1 MLQLPTPITAAKF
14 PLQSAMEHD
23 PLGAAIAYYASC
35 LEQHPKALAAVERL
49 LGMSLEQARAASV
62 GYSDRSLGNQL
73 PSRRVVA
80 GVRIRDHL
88 EELGLYKRNG
98 RETLRGCLTFPIRD
112 DAGRYTGI
120 RAVRLDASIEERDG
134 FVLEF
139 PRNAGDDAEHRDG
152 QCHGNHAREAS
163 DAASAVEGLDP
174 VIGDVAQATSSTAT
188 NAEATVAEATV
199 ANAPDYEVHLAP
211 DHVRITRGDRD
222 YKIRGLDKNMSSL
235 TLRVTIQAARRDLLH
250 LDSIDLMRSAARA
263 AFIQAAALELHC
275 QEETIKKDLG
285 LVLLQLD
292 DLRNRQIDAAKATR
306 APAPELTPEESREA
320 LGLLR
325 DPNLIGRIVEDLE
338 QCGMVGEAFNKL
350 AAYLAIVSRKLAR
363 PLAIL
368 VQSSSSA
375 GKSTLMDTVLA
386 MAPPEEV
393 IQLSNLTSQALY
405 YLPPD
410 ALRHKTLAICED
422 QGLAEAAYA
431 LKLLQSDG
439 RLTHAT
445 VAKGADGRTVTQFH
459 CVDGPVQL
467 FLTSTSQAI
476 DEELLNRCLG
486 LAVDE
491 SREQTRAIQ
500 QRQRLLLSRSGLE
513 NQRRI
518 SGIQALHRNAQRLI
532 RPLVV
537 TNDLDTTL
545 PFPCERTR
553 HRRDHAKYL
562 SLIQAIALLHQHQRN
577 LHIDDSGTE
586 SIAVEPSDI
595 ALANRLMDKLLKQSN
610 DELPPQSQRCL
621 ESLQGFVQSHCQRDR
636 LTPPEFR
643 FTRRSFR
650 EESGWTDNQLRV
662 HFQRLIDLELLRVH
676 RGRQGCT
683 YVYELVT

>member
-1 MLQLPTPITAAKF
+1 
-14 PLQSAMEHD
+14 MEHD
-23 PLGAAIAYYASC
+23 PLGTVIAYYASC

-49 LGMSLEQARAASV
+49 LGMSHEQARAASV
-62 GYSDRSLGNQL
+62 GFSDRSLGNQL
-73 PSRRVVA
+73 PSRRIVA
-80 GVRIRDHL
+80 GVRIRTQL
-88 EELGLYKRNG
+88 EELGLYKGNG
-98 RETLRGCLTFPIRD
+98 RETLRGCLTIPIRD
-112 DAGRYTGI
+112 HAGRCTHI
-120 RAVRLDASIEERDG
+120 RAVRIDADSQESDAL
-134 FVLEF
+134 VLEF
-139 PRNAGDDAEHRDG
+139 PRSAEP
-152 QCHGNHAREAS
+152 GNENHEIRSS
-163 DAASAVEGLDP
+163 DAASAVAS
-174 VIGDVAQATSSTAT
+174 DVAQAAAVDAT
-188 NAEATVAEATV
+188 LAQATVASTV
-199 ANAPDYEVHLAP
+199 PAPDYELHLAP
-211 DHVRITRGDRD
+211 DHVLVRRGDRD

-235 TLRVTIQAARRDLLH
+235 TLRVNIQAARRDMLH

-263 AFIQAAALELHC
+263 AFIKATALELHC

-285 LVLLQLD
+285 LVLLHLD
-292 DLRNRQIDAAKATR
+292 DLRNRQIEAAKATR
-306 APAPELTPEESREA
+306 APLPQMPPDEA
-320 LGLLR
+320 RDALDLLR
-325 DPNLIGRIVEDLE
+325 DPNLIGRIVRDLE
-338 QCGMVGEAFNKL
+338 HCGMVGEAFNKL
-350 AAYLAIVSRKLAR
+350 AAYLAIVSRKLAS

-375 GKSTLMDTVLA
+375 GKSTLMDTILA
-386 MAPPEEV
+386 MAPPEDV

-445 VAKGADGRTVTQFH
+445 VAKAVDGRAVTQFH
-459 CVDGPVQL
+459 CVEGPVQL
-467 FLTSTSQAI
+467 FLTSTSQTI
-476 DEELLNRCLG
+476 DEELLNRCLV

-491 SREQTRAIQ
+491 SREQTHAIQ
-500 QRQRLLLSRSGLE
+500 QLQRLLQSRSGLE
-513 NQRRI
+513 KRREA
-518 SGIQALHRNAQRLI
+518 SGLQALHRNAQRLL

-537 TNDLDTTL
+537 TNDLDATL

-562 SLIQAIALLHQHQRN
+562 SLIQAIALLHQHQRT
-577 LHIDDSGTE
+577 LHVDESGTE

-595 ALANRLMDKLLKQSN
+595 ALANRLIDKLLKQSN
-610 DELPPQSQRCL
+610 NELPPQSQRCL

-650 EESGWTDNQLRV
+650 EQSGWTDNQLRV
-662 HFQRLIDLELLRVH
+662 HFQRLIDLEFLRVH

-683 YVYELVT
+683 YLYELVI

>member
-1 MLQLPTPITAAKF
+1 
-14 PLQSAMEHD
+14 MEHD
-23 PLGAAIAYYASC
+23 PLGTVIAYYASC

-49 LGMSLEQARAASV
+49 LGMSHEQARAASV
-62 GYSDRSLGNQL
+62 GFSDRSLGNQL
-73 PSRRVVA
+73 PSRRIVA
-80 GVRIRDHL
+80 GVRIRTQL
-88 EELGLYKRNG
+88 EELGLYKGNG
-98 RETLRGCLTFPIRD
+98 RETLRGCLTIPIRD
-112 DAGRYTGI
+112 HAGRCTGI
-120 RAVRLDASIEERDG
+120 RAVRIDADSQESDAL
-134 FVLEF
+134 VLEF
-139 PRNAGDDAEHRDG
+139 PRSAEP
-152 QCHGNHAREAS
+152 GNENHEIRSS
-163 DAASAVEGLDP
+163 DAASAVAS
-174 VIGDVAQATSSTAT
+174 DVPQATAVDATLAQASVAST
-188 NAEATVAEATV
+188 VP
-199 ANAPDYEVHLAP
+199 APDYELHLAP
-211 DHVRITRGDRD
+211 DHVLVRRGDRD

-235 TLRVTIQAARRDLLH
+235 TLRVNIQAARRDMLH

-263 AFIQAAALELHC
+263 AFIKATALELHC

-285 LVLLQLD
+285 LVLLHLD
-292 DLRNRQIDAAKATR
+292 DLRNRQIEAAKATR
-306 APAPELTPEESREA
+306 APLPQMPPDEA
-320 LGLLR
+320 RDALDLLR
-325 DPNLIGRIVEDLE
+325 DPNLIGRIVRDLE
-338 QCGMVGEAFNKL
+338 HCGMVGEAFNKL
-350 AAYLAIVSRKLAR
+350 AAYLAIVSRKLAN

-375 GKSTLMDTVLA
+375 GKSTLMDTILA
-386 MAPPEEV
+386 MAPPEDV

-445 VAKGADGRTVTQFH
+445 VAKAVDGRAVTQFH
-459 CVDGPVQL
+459 CVEGPVQL
-467 FLTSTSQAI
+467 FLTSTSQTI
-476 DEELLNRCLG
+476 DEELLNRCLV

-491 SREQTRAIQ
+491 SREQTHAIQ
-500 QRQRLLLSRSGLE
+500 QLQRLLQSRSGLE
-513 NQRRI
+513 KRRAA
-518 SGIQALHRNAQRLI
+518 SGLQALHRNAQRLL

-537 TNDLDTTL
+537 TNDLDATL

-562 SLIQAIALLHQHQRN
+562 SLIQAIALLHQHQRT
-577 LHIDDSGTE
+577 LHVDESGTE

-595 ALANRLMDKLLKQSN
+595 ALANRLIDKLLKQSN
-610 DELPPQSQRCL
+610 NELPPQSQRCL

-650 EESGWTDNQLRV
+650 EQSGWTDNQLRV
-662 HFQRLIDLELLRVH
+662 HFQRLIDLEFLRVH

-683 YVYELVT
+683 YLYELVI

>member
-1 MLQLPTPITAAKF
+1 
-14 PLQSAMEHD
+14 MEHD
-23 PLGAAIAYYASC
+23 PLGTVIAYYASC

-49 LGMSLEQARAASV
+49 LGMSHEQARAASV
-62 GYSDRSLGNQL
+62 GFSDRSLGNQL
-73 PSRRVVA
+73 PSRRIVA
-80 GVRIRDHL
+80 GVRIRTQL
-88 EELGLYKRNG
+88 EELGLYKGNG
-98 RETLRGCLTFPIRD
+98 RETLRGCLTIPIRD
-112 DAGRYTGI
+112 HAGRCTHI
-120 RAVRLDASIEERDG
+120 RAVRIDADSQESDAL
-134 FVLEF
+134 VLEF
-139 PRNAGDDAEHRDG
+139 PRSAEP
-152 QCHGNHAREAS
+152 GNENHEIRSS
-163 DAASAVEGLDP
+163 DAANAVAS
-174 VIGDVAQATSSTAT
+174 DVPQATAVDATLAQASVAST
-188 NAEATVAEATV
+188 VP
-199 ANAPDYEVHLAP
+199 APDYELHLAP
-211 DHVRITRGDRD
+211 DHVLVRRGDRD

-235 TLRVTIQAARRDLLH
+235 TLRVNIQAARRDMLH

-263 AFIQAAALELHC
+263 AFIKATALELHC

-285 LVLLQLD
+285 LVLLHLD
-292 DLRNRQIDAAKATR
+292 DLRNRQIEAAKATR
-306 APAPELTPEESREA
+306 APLPQMPPDEA
-320 LGLLR
+320 RDALDLLR
-325 DPNLIGRIVEDLE
+325 DPNLIGRIVRDLE
-338 QCGMVGEAFNKL
+338 HCGMVGEAFNKL
-350 AAYLAIVSRKLAR
+350 AAYLAIVSRKLAS

-375 GKSTLMDTVLA
+375 GKSTLMDTILA
-386 MAPPEEV
+386 MAPPEDV

-445 VAKGADGRTVTQFH
+445 VAKAVDGRAVTQFH
-459 CVDGPVQL
+459 CVEGPVQL
-467 FLTSTSQAI
+467 FLTSTSQTI
-476 DEELLNRCLG
+476 DEELLNRCLV

-491 SREQTRAIQ
+491 SREQTHAIQ
-500 QRQRLLLSRSGLE
+500 QLQRLLQSRSGLE
-513 NQRRI
+513 KRREA
-518 SGIQALHRNAQRLI
+518 SGLQALHRNAQRLL

-537 TNDLDTTL
+537 TNDLDATL

-562 SLIQAIALLHQHQRN
+562 SLIQAIALLHQHQRT
-577 LHIDDSGTE
+577 LHVDESGTE

-595 ALANRLMDKLLKQSN
+595 ALANRLIDKLLKQSN
-610 DELPPQSQRCL
+610 NELPPQSQRCL

-650 EESGWTDNQLRV
+650 EQSGWTDNQLRV
-662 HFQRLIDLELLRVH
+662 HFQRLIDLEFLRVH

-683 YVYELVT
+683 YLYELVI

>member
-1 MLQLPTPITAAKF
+1 
-14 PLQSAMEHD
+14 MEHD
-23 PLGAAIAYYASC
+23 PLGTVIAYYASC

-49 LGMSLEQARAASV
+49 LGMSHEQARAASV
-62 GYSDRSLGNQL
+62 GFSDRSLGNQL
-73 PSRRVVA
+73 PSRRIVA
-80 GVRIRDHL
+80 GVRIRTQL
-88 EELGLYKRNG
+88 EELGLYKGNG
-98 RETLRGCLTFPIRD
+98 RETLRGCLTIPIRD
-112 DAGRYTGI
+112 HAGRCTGI
-120 RAVRLDASIEERDG
+120 RAVRIDADSQESDAL
-134 FVLEF
+134 VLEF
-139 PRNAGDDAEHRDG
+139 PRSAEP
-152 QCHGNHAREAS
+152 GNENHEIRSS
-163 DAASAVEGLDP
+163 DAANAVAS
-174 VIGDVAQATSSTAT
+174 DVAQAAAVDAT
-188 NAEATVAEATV
+188 LAQATVASTV
-199 ANAPDYEVHLAP
+199 PAPDYELHLAP
-211 DHVRITRGDRD
+211 DHVLVRRGDRD

-235 TLRVTIQAARRDLLH
+235 TLRVNIQAARRDMLH

-263 AFIQAAALELHC
+263 AFIKATALELHC

-285 LVLLQLD
+285 LVLLHLD
-292 DLRNRQIDAAKATR
+292 DLRNRQIEAAKATR
-306 APAPELTPEESREA
+306 APLPQMPPDEA
-320 LGLLR
+320 RDALDLLR
-325 DPNLIGRIVEDLE
+325 DPNLIGRIVRDLE
-338 QCGMVGEAFNKL
+338 HCGMVGEAFNKL
-350 AAYLAIVSRKLAR
+350 AAYLAIVSRKLAS

-375 GKSTLMDTVLA
+375 GKSTLMDTILA
-386 MAPPEEV
+386 MAPPEDV

-445 VAKGADGRTVTQFH
+445 VAKAVDGRAVTQFH
-459 CVDGPVQL
+459 CVEGPGQL
-467 FLTSTSQAI
+467 FLTSTSQTI
-476 DEELLNRCLG
+476 DEELLNRCLV

-491 SREQTRAIQ
+491 SREQTHAIQ
-500 QRQRLLLSRSGLE
+500 QLQRLLQSRSGLE
-513 NQRRI
+513 KRREA
-518 SGIQALHRNAQRLI
+518 SGLQALHRNAQRLL

-537 TNDLDTTL
+537 TNDLDATL

-562 SLIQAIALLHQHQRN
+562 SLIQAIALLHQHQRT
-577 LHIDDSGTE
+577 LHVDESGTE

-595 ALANRLMDKLLKQSN
+595 ALANRLIDKLLKQSN
-610 DELPPQSQRCL
+610 NELPPQSQRCL

-650 EESGWTDNQLRV
+650 EQSGWTDNQLRV
-662 HFQRLIDLELLRVH
+662 HFQRLIDLEFLRVH

-683 YVYELVT
+683 YLYELVI

>member
-1 MLQLPTPITAAKF
+1 
-14 PLQSAMEHD
+14 MEHD
-23 PLGAAIAYYASC
+23 PLGTVIAYYASC

-49 LGMSLEQARAASV
+49 LGMSHEQARAASV
-62 GYSDRSLGNQL
+62 GFSDRSLGNQL
-73 PSRRVVA
+73 PSRRIVA
-80 GVRIRDHL
+80 GVRIRTQL
-88 EELGLYKRNG
+88 EELGLYKGNG
-98 RETLRGCLTFPIRD
+98 RETLRGCLTIPIRD
-112 DAGRYTGI
+112 HAGRCTGI
-120 RAVRLDASIEERDG
+120 RAVRIDADSQESDAL
-134 FVLEF
+134 VLEF
-139 PRNAGDDAEHRDG
+139 PRSAEP
-152 QCHGNHAREAS
+152 GNENHEIRSS
-163 DAASAVEGLDP
+163 DAANAVAS
-174 VIGDVAQATSSTAT
+174 DVAQAAAVDAT
-188 NAEATVAEATV
+188 LAQATVASTV
-199 ANAPDYEVHLAP
+199 PAPDYELHLAP
-211 DHVRITRGDRD
+211 DHVLVRRGDHD

-235 TLRVTIQAARRDLLH
+235 TLRVNIQAARRDMLH

-263 AFIQAAALELHC
+263 AFIKATALELHC

-285 LVLLQLD
+285 LVLLHLD
-292 DLRNRQIDAAKATR
+292 DLRNRQIEAAKATR
-306 APAPELTPEESREA
+306 APLPQMPPDEA
-320 LGLLR
+320 RDALDLLR
-325 DPNLIGRIVEDLE
+325 DPNLIGRIVRDLE
-338 QCGMVGEAFNKL
+338 HCGMVGEAFNKL
-350 AAYLAIVSRKLAR
+350 AAYLAIVSRKLAS

-375 GKSTLMDTVLA
+375 GKSTLMDTILA
-386 MAPPEEV
+386 MAPPEDV

-445 VAKGADGRTVTQFH
+445 VAKAVDGRAVTQFH
-459 CVDGPVQL
+459 CVEGPVQL
-467 FLTSTSQAI
+467 FLTSTSQTI
-476 DEELLNRCLG
+476 DEELLNRCLV

-491 SREQTRAIQ
+491 SREQTHAIQ
-500 QRQRLLLSRSGLE
+500 QLQRLLQSRSGLE
-513 NQRRI
+513 KRRAA
-518 SGIQALHRNAQRLI
+518 SGLQALHRNAQRLL

-537 TNDLDTTL
+537 TNDLDATL

-562 SLIQAIALLHQHQRN
+562 SLIQAIALLHQNQRT
-577 LHIDDSGTE
+577 LHVDESGTE

-595 ALANRLMDKLLKQSN
+595 ALANRLIDKLLKQSN
-610 DELPPQSQRCL
+610 NELPPQSQRCL

-650 EESGWTDNQLRV
+650 EQSGWTDNQLRV
-662 HFQRLIDLELLRVH
+662 HFQRLIDLEFLRVH

-683 YVYELVT
+683 YLYELVI

>member
-1 MLQLPTPITAAKF
+1 
-14 PLQSAMEHD
+14 MEHD
-23 PLGAAIAYYASC
+23 PLGTVIAYYASC

-49 LGMSLEQARAASV
+49 LGMSHEQARAASV
-62 GYSDRSLGNQL
+62 GFSDRSLGNQL
-73 PSRRVVA
+73 PSRRIVA
-80 GVRIRDHL
+80 GVRIRTQL
-88 EELGLYKRNG
+88 EELGLYKRHG
-98 RETLRGCLTFPIRD
+98 RETLRGCLTIPIRD
-112 DAGRYTGI
+112 HAGRCTGI
-120 RAVRLDASIEERDG
+120 RAVRIDADSTESDAL
-134 FVLEF
+134 VLEF
-139 PRNAGDDAEHRDG
+139 PRSAEP
-152 QCHGNHAREAS
+152 GNENHEIRSS
-163 DAASAVEGLDP
+163 DAANAVAS
-174 VIGDVAQATSSTAT
+174 DVPQATAVDATLAQASVAST
-188 NAEATVAEATV
+188 VPS
-199 ANAPDYEVHLAP
+199 PDYELHLAP
-211 DHVRITRGDRD
+211 DHVLVRRGDRD

-235 TLRVTIQAARRDLLH
+235 TLRVNIQAARRDMLH

-263 AFIQAAALELHC
+263 AFIKATALELHC

-285 LVLLQLD
+285 LVLLHLD
-292 DLRNRQIDAAKATR
+292 DLRNRQIEAAKATR
-306 APAPELTPEESREA
+306 APLPQMPPDEA
-320 LGLLR
+320 RDALDLLR
-325 DPNLIGRIVEDLE
+325 DPNLIGRIVRDLE
-338 QCGMVGEAFNKL
+338 HCGMVGEAFNKL
-350 AAYLAIVSRKLAR
+350 AAYLAIVSRKLAS

-375 GKSTLMDTVLA
+375 GKSTLMDTILA
-386 MAPPEEV
+386 MAPPEDV

-445 VAKGADGRTVTQFH
+445 VAKAVDGRAVTQFH
-459 CVDGPVQL
+459 CVEGPVQL
-467 FLTSTSQAI
+467 FLTSTSQTI
-476 DEELLNRCLG
+476 DEELLNRCLV

-491 SREQTRAIQ
+491 SREQTHAIQ
-500 QRQRLLLSRSGLE
+500 QLQRLLQSRSGLE
-513 NQRRI
+513 KRREA
-518 SGIQALHRNAQRLI
+518 SGLQALHRNAQRLL

-537 TNDLDTTL
+537 TNDLDATL

-562 SLIQAIALLHQHQRN
+562 SLIQAIALLHQHQRT
-577 LHIDDSGTE
+577 LHVDESGTE

-595 ALANRLMDKLLKQSN
+595 ALANRLIDKLLKQSN
-610 DELPPQSQRCL
+610 NELPPQSQRCL

-650 EESGWTDNQLRV
+650 EQSGWTDNQLRV
-662 HFQRLIDLELLRVH
+662 HFQRLIDLEFLRVH

-683 YVYELVT
+683 YLYELVI

>member
-1 MLQLPTPITAAKF
+1 
-14 PLQSAMEHD
+14 MEHD
-23 PLGAAIAYYASC
+23 PLGTVIAYYASC

-49 LGMSLEQARAASV
+49 LGMSHEQARAASV
-62 GYSDRSLGNQL
+62 GFSDRSLGNQL
-73 PSRRVVA
+73 PSRRIVA
-80 GVRIRDHL
+80 GVRIRTQL
-88 EELGLYKRNG
+88 EELGLYKGNG
-98 RETLRGCLTFPIRD
+98 RETLRGCLTIPIRD
-112 DAGRYTGI
+112 HAGRCTGI
-120 RAVRLDASIEERDG
+120 RAVRIDADSQESDAL
-134 FVLEF
+134 VLEF
-139 PRNAGDDAEHRDG
+139 PRSAEPSNE
-152 QCHGNHAREAS
+152 NHEIRSS
-163 DAASAVEGLDP
+163 DAASAVAS
-174 VIGDVAQATSSTAT
+174 DVAQATAVDATLAQASVAST
-188 NAEATVAEATV
+188 VP
-199 ANAPDYEVHLAP
+199 APDYELHLAP
-211 DHVRITRGDRD
+211 DHVLVRRGDRD

-235 TLRVTIQAARRDLLH
+235 TLRVNIQAARRDMLH

-263 AFIQAAALELHC
+263 AFIKATALELHC

-285 LVLLQLD
+285 LVLLHLD
-292 DLRNRQIDAAKATR
+292 DLRNRQIEAAKATR
-306 APAPELTPEESREA
+306 APLPQMPPDEA
-320 LGLLR
+320 RDALDLLR
-325 DPNLIGRIVEDLE
+325 DPNLIGRIVRDLE
-338 QCGMVGEAFNKL
+338 HCGMVGEAFNKL
-350 AAYLAIVSRKLAR
+350 AAYLAIVSRKLAS

-375 GKSTLMDTVLA
+375 GKSTLMDTILA
-386 MAPPEEV
+386 MAPPEDV

-445 VAKGADGRTVTQFH
+445 VAKAVDGRAVTQFH
-459 CVDGPVQL
+459 CVEGPVQL
-467 FLTSTSQAI
+467 FLTSTSQTI
-476 DEELLNRCLG
+476 DEELLNRCLV

-491 SREQTRAIQ
+491 SREQTHAIQ
-500 QRQRLLLSRSGLE
+500 QLQRLLQSRSGLE
-513 NQRRI
+513 KRREA
-518 SGIQALHRNAQRLI
+518 SGLQALHRNAQRLL

-537 TNDLDTTL
+537 TNDLDATL

-562 SLIQAIALLHQHQRN
+562 SLIQAIALLHQHQRT
-577 LHIDDSGTE
+577 LHVDESGTE

-595 ALANRLMDKLLKQSN
+595 ALANRLIDKLLKQSN
-610 DELPPQSQRCL
+610 NELPPQSQRCL

-650 EESGWTDNQLRV
+650 EQSGWTDNQLRV
-662 HFQRLIDLELLRVH
+662 HFQRLIDLEFLRVH

-683 YVYELVT
+683 YLYELVI

>member
-1 MLQLPTPITAAKF
+1 
-14 PLQSAMEHD
+14 MEHD
-23 PLGAAIAYYASC
+23 PLGTVIAYYASC

-49 LGMSLEQARAASV
+49 LGMSHEQARAASV
-62 GYSDRSLGNQL
+62 GFSDRSLGNQL
-73 PSRRVVA
+73 PSRRIVA
-80 GVRIRDHL
+80 GVRIRTQL

-98 RETLRGCLTFPIRD
+98 RETLRGCLTIPIRD
-112 DAGRYTGI
+112 HAGRCTGI
-120 RAVRLDASIEERDG
+120 RAVRIDADSTESDAL
-134 FVLEF
+134 VLEF
-139 PRNAGDDAEHRDG
+139 PRSAEP
-152 QCHGNHAREAS
+152 GNENHEIRSS
-163 DAASAVEGLDP
+163 DAANAVAS
-174 VIGDVAQATSSTAT
+174 DVAQATAVDAT
-188 NAEATVAEATV
+188 LAQATVVSTV
-199 ANAPDYEVHLAP
+199 PAPDYELHLAP
-211 DHVRITRGDRD
+211 DHVLVRRGDRD

-235 TLRVTIQAARRDLLH
+235 TLRVNIQAARRDMLH

-263 AFIQAAALELHC
+263 AFIKATALELHC

-285 LVLLQLD
+285 LVLLHLD
-292 DLRNRQIDAAKATR
+292 DLRNRQIEAAKATR
-306 APAPELTPEESREA
+306 APVPQMPPDEA
-320 LGLLR
+320 RDALDLLR
-325 DPNLIGRIVEDLE
+325 DPNLIGRIVRDLE
-338 QCGMVGEAFNKL
+338 HCGMVGEAFNKL
-350 AAYLAIVSRKLAR
+350 AAYLAIVSRKLAS

-375 GKSTLMDTVLA
+375 GKSTLMDTILA
-386 MAPPEEV
+386 MAPPEDV

-445 VAKGADGRTVTQFH
+445 VAKAVDGRAVTQFH
-459 CVDGPVQL
+459 CVEGPVQL
-467 FLTSTSQAI
+467 FLTSTSQTI
-476 DEELLNRCLG
+476 DEELLNRCLV

-491 SREQTRAIQ
+491 SREQTHAIQ
-500 QRQRLLLSRSGLE
+500 QLQRLLQSRSGLE
-513 NQRRI
+513 KRREA
-518 SGIQALHRNAQRLI
+518 SGLQALHRNAQRLL

-537 TNDLDTTL
+537 TNDLDATL

-562 SLIQAIALLHQHQRN
+562 SLIQAIALLHQHQRT
-577 LHIDDSGTE
+577 LHVDESGTE

-595 ALANRLMDKLLKQSN
+595 ALANRLIDKLLKQSN
-610 DELPPQSQRCL
+610 NELPPQSQRCL

-650 EESGWTDNQLRV
+650 EQSGWTDNQLRV
-662 HFQRLIDLELLRVH
+662 HFQRLIDLEFLRVH

-683 YVYELVT
+683 YLYELVI

>member
-1 MLQLPTPITAAKF
+1 
-14 PLQSAMEHD
+14 MEHD
-23 PLGAAIAYYASC
+23 PLGTVIAYYASC

-49 LGMSLEQARAASV
+49 LGMSHEQARAASV
-62 GYSDRSLGNQL
+62 GFSDRSLGNQL
-73 PSRRVVA
+73 PSRRIVA
-80 GVRIRDHL
+80 GVRIRTQL
-88 EELGLYKRNG
+88 EELGLYKGNG
-98 RETLRGCLTFPIRD
+98 RETLRGCLTIPIRD
-112 DAGRYTGI
+112 HAGRCTHI
-120 RAVRLDASIEERDG
+120 RAVRIDADSQESDAL
-134 FVLEF
+134 VLEF
-139 PRNAGDDAEHRDG
+139 PRSAEP
-152 QCHGNHAREAS
+152 GNENHEIRSS
-163 DAASAVEGLDP
+163 DAASAVAS
-174 VIGDVAQATSSTAT
+174 DVAQAAAVDAT
-188 NAEATVAEATV
+188 LAQATVASTV
-199 ANAPDYEVHLAP
+199 PAPDYELHLAP
-211 DHVRITRGDRD
+211 DHVLVRRGDRD

-235 TLRVTIQAARRDLLH
+235 TLRVNIQAARRDMLH

-263 AFIQAAALELHC
+263 AFIKATALELHC

-285 LVLLQLD
+285 LVLLHLD
-292 DLRNRQIDAAKATR
+292 DLRNRQIEAAKATR
-306 APAPELTPEESREA
+306 APVPQMPPDEA
-320 LGLLR
+320 RDALDLLR
-325 DPNLIGRIVEDLE
+325 DPNLIGRIVRDLE
-338 QCGMVGEAFNKL
+338 HCGMVGEAFNKL
-350 AAYLAIVSRKLAR
+350 AAYLAIVSRKLAS

-375 GKSTLMDTVLA
+375 GKSTLMDTILA
-386 MAPPEEV
+386 MAPPEDV

-445 VAKGADGRTVTQFH
+445 VAKAVDGRAVTQFH
-459 CVDGPVQL
+459 CVEGPVQL
-467 FLTSTSQAI
+467 FLTSTSQTI
-476 DEELLNRCLG
+476 DEELLNRCLV

-491 SREQTRAIQ
+491 SREQTHAIQ
-500 QRQRLLLSRSGLE
+500 QLQRLLQSRSGLE
-513 NQRRI
+513 KRREA
-518 SGIQALHRNAQRLI
+518 SGLQALHRNAQRLL

-537 TNDLDTTL
+537 TNDLDATL

-562 SLIQAIALLHQHQRN
+562 SLIQAIALLHQHQRT
-577 LHIDDSGTE
+577 LHVDESGTE

-595 ALANRLMDKLLKQSN
+595 ALANRLIDKLLKQSN
-610 DELPPQSQRCL
+610 NELPPQSQRCL

-650 EESGWTDNQLRV
+650 EQSGWTDNQLRV
-662 HFQRLIDLELLRVH
+662 HFQRLIDLEFLRVH

-683 YVYELVT
+683 YLYELVI

>member
-1 MLQLPTPITAAKF
+1 
-14 PLQSAMEHD
+14 MEHD
-23 PLGAAIAYYASC
+23 PLGTVIAYYASC

-49 LGMSLEQARAASV
+49 LGMSHEQARAASV
-62 GYSDRSLGNQL
+62 GFSDRSLGNQL
-73 PSRRVVA
+73 PSRRIVA
-80 GVRIRDHL
+80 GVRIRTQL

-98 RETLRGCLTFPIRD
+98 RETLRGCLTIPIRD
-112 DAGRYTGI
+112 HAGRCTGI
-120 RAVRLDASIEERDG
+120 RAVRIDADSQESDAL
-134 FVLEF
+134 VLEF
-139 PRNAGDDAEHRDG
+139 PRSAGGPAEHGDAQCDG
-152 QCHGNHAREAS
+152 SDGNHEIRSS
-163 DAASAVEGLDP
+163 DAANAVAS
-174 VIGDVAQATSSTAT
+174 DVAQATAVDAT
-188 NAEATVAEATV
+188 RAQATVASTV
-199 ANAPDYEVHLAP
+199 PSPDYELHLAP
-211 DHVRITRGDRD
+211 DHVLVRRGDRD

-235 TLRVTIQAARRDLLH
+235 TLRVNIQAARRDMLH

-263 AFIQAAALELHC
+263 AFIKATALELHC

-285 LVLLQLD
+285 LVLLHLD
-292 DLRNRQIDAAKATR
+292 DLRNRQIEAAKATR
-306 APAPELTPEESREA
+306 APVPQMPPDEA
-320 LGLLR
+320 RDALDLLR
-325 DPNLIGRIVEDLE
+325 DPNLIGRIVRDLE
-338 QCGMVGEAFNKL
+338 HCGMVGEAFNKL
-350 AAYLAIVSRKLAR
+350 AAYLAIVSRKLAS

-375 GKSTLMDTVLA
+375 GKSTLMDTILA
-386 MAPPEEV
+386 MAPPEDV

-445 VAKGADGRTVTQFH
+445 VAKAVDGRAVTQFH
-459 CVDGPVQL
+459 CVEGPVQL
-467 FLTSTSQAI
+467 FLTSTSQTI
-476 DEELLNRCLG
+476 DEELLNRCLV

-491 SREQTRAIQ
+491 SREQTHAIQ
-500 QRQRLLLSRSGLE
+500 QLQRLLQSRSGLE
-513 NQRRI
+513 KRREA
-518 SGIQALHRNAQRLI
+518 SGLQALHRNAQRLL

-537 TNDLDTTL
+537 TNDLDATL

-562 SLIQAIALLHQHQRN
+562 SLIQAIALLHQHQRT
-577 LHIDDSGTE
+577 LHVDESGTE

-595 ALANRLMDKLLKQSN
+595 ALANRLIDKLLKQSN
-610 DELPPQSQRCL
+610 NELPPQSQRCL

-650 EESGWTDNQLRV
+650 EQSGWTDNQLRV
-662 HFQRLIDLELLRVH
+662 HFQRLIDLEFLRVH

-683 YVYELVT
+683 YLYELVI

>member
-1 MLQLPTPITAAKF
+1 
-14 PLQSAMEHD
+14 MEHD
-23 PLGAAIAYYASC
+23 PLGTVIAYYASC

-49 LGMSLEQARAASV
+49 LGMSHEQARAASV
-62 GYSDRSLGNQL
+62 GFSDRSLGNQL
-73 PSRRVVA
+73 PSRRIVA
-80 GVRIRDHL
+80 GVRIRTQL
-88 EELGLYKRNG
+88 EELGLYKGNG
-98 RETLRGCLTFPIRD
+98 RETLRGCLTIPIRD
-112 DAGRYTGI
+112 HAGRCTGI
-120 RAVRLDASIEERDG
+120 RAVRIDADSQESDAL
-134 FVLEF
+134 VLEF
-139 PRNAGDDAEHRDG
+139 PRSAGGPAEHGDA
-152 QCHGNHAREAS
+152 QCDRSDENHEIRSS
-163 DAASAVEGLDP
+163 DAANAVAS
-174 VIGDVAQATSSTAT
+174 DVAQAAAVDAT
-188 NAEATVAEATV
+188 LAQATVASTV
-199 ANAPDYEVHLAP
+199 PAPDYELHLAP
-211 DHVRITRGDRD
+211 DHVLVRRGDRD

-235 TLRVTIQAARRDLLH
+235 TLRVNIQAARRDMLH

-263 AFIQAAALELHC
+263 AFIKATALELHC

-285 LVLLQLD
+285 LVLLHLD
-292 DLRNRQIDAAKATR
+292 DLRNRQIEAAKATR
-306 APAPELTPEESREA
+306 APLPQMPPDEA
-320 LGLLR
+320 RDALDLLR
-325 DPNLIGRIVEDLE
+325 DPNLIGRIVRDLE
-338 QCGMVGEAFNKL
+338 HCGMVGEAFNKL
-350 AAYLAIVSRKLAR
+350 AAYLAIVSRKLAN

-375 GKSTLMDTVLA
+375 GKSTLMDTILA
-386 MAPPEEV
+386 MAPPEDV

-445 VAKGADGRTVTQFH
+445 VAKAVDGRAVTQFH
-459 CVDGPVQL
+459 CVEGPVQL
-467 FLTSTSQAI
+467 FLTSTSQTI
-476 DEELLNRCLG
+476 DEELLNRCLV

-491 SREQTRAIQ
+491 SREQTHAIQ
-500 QRQRLLLSRSGLE
+500 QLQRLLQSRSGLE
-513 NQRRI
+513 KRREA
-518 SGIQALHRNAQRLI
+518 SGLQALHRNAQRLL

-537 TNDLDTTL
+537 TNDLDATL

-562 SLIQAIALLHQHQRN
+562 SLIQAIALLHQHQRT
-577 LHIDDSGTE
+577 LHVDESGTE

-595 ALANRLMDKLLKQSN
+595 ALANRLIDKLLKQSN
-610 DELPPQSQRCL
+610 NELPPQSQRCL

-650 EESGWTDNQLRV
+650 EQSGWTDNQLRV
-662 HFQRLIDLELLRVH
+662 HFQRLIDLEFLRVH

-683 YVYELVT
+683 YLYELVI

>member
-1 MLQLPTPITAAKF
+1 
-14 PLQSAMEHD
+14 MEHD
-23 PLGAAIAYYASC
+23 PLGTVIAYYASC

-49 LGMSLEQARAASV
+49 LGMSHEQARAASV
-62 GYSDRSLGNQL
+62 GFSDRSLGNQL
-73 PSRRVVA
+73 PSRRIVA
-80 GVRIRDHL
+80 GVRIRTQL
-88 EELGLYKRNG
+88 EELGLYKGNG
-98 RETLRGCLTFPIRD
+98 RETLRGCLTIPIRD
-112 DAGRYTGI
+112 HAGRCTGI
-120 RAVRLDASIEERDG
+120 RAVRIDADSQESDAL
-134 FVLEF
+134 VLEF
-139 PRNAGDDAEHRDG
+139 PRSAEP
-152 QCHGNHAREAS
+152 GNENHEIRSS
-163 DAASAVEGLDP
+163 DAANAVAS
-174 VIGDVAQATSSTAT
+174 DVAQATAVDATLAQASVVST
-188 NAEATVAEATV
+188 VP
-199 ANAPDYEVHLAP
+199 APDYELHLAP
-211 DHVRITRGDRD
+211 DHVLVRRGDRD

-235 TLRVTIQAARRDLLH
+235 TLRVNIQAARRDMLH

-263 AFIQAAALELHC
+263 AFIKATALELHC

-285 LVLLQLD
+285 LVLLHLD
-292 DLRNRQIDAAKATR
+292 DLRNRQIEAAKATR
-306 APAPELTPEESREA
+306 APLPQMPPDEA
-320 LGLLR
+320 RDALDLLR
-325 DPNLIGRIVEDLE
+325 DPNLIGRIVRDLE
-338 QCGMVGEAFNKL
+338 HCGMVGEAFNKL
-350 AAYLAIVSRKLAR
+350 AAYLAIVSRKLAN

-375 GKSTLMDTVLA
+375 GKSTLMDTILA
-386 MAPPEEV
+386 MAPPEDV

-445 VAKGADGRTVTQFH
+445 VAKAVDGRAVTQFH
-459 CVDGPVQL
+459 CVEGPVQL
-467 FLTSTSQAI
+467 FLTSTSQTI
-476 DEELLNRCLG
+476 DEELLNRCLV

-491 SREQTRAIQ
+491 SREQTHAIQ
-500 QRQRLLLSRSGLE
+500 QLQRLLQSRSGLE
-513 NQRRI
+513 KRREA
-518 SGIQALHRNAQRLI
+518 SGLQALHRNAQRLL

-537 TNDLDTTL
+537 TNDLDATL

-562 SLIQAIALLHQHQRN
+562 SLIQAIALLHQHQRT
-577 LHIDDSGTE
+577 LHVDESGTE

-595 ALANRLMDKLLKQSN
+595 ALANRLIDKLLKQSN
-610 DELPPQSQRCL
+610 NELPPQSQRCL

-650 EESGWTDNQLRV
+650 EQSGWTDNQLRV
-662 HFQRLIDLELLRVH
+662 HFQRLIDLEFLRVH

-683 YVYELVT
+683 YLYELVI

>member
-1 MLQLPTPITAAKF
+1 
-14 PLQSAMEHD
+14 MEHD
-23 PLGAAIAYYASC
+23 PLGTVIAYYASC

-49 LGMSLEQARAASV
+49 LGMSHEQARAASV
-62 GYSDRSLGNQL
+62 GFSDRSLGNQL
-73 PSRRVVA
+73 PSRRIVA
-80 GVRIRDHL
+80 GVRIRTQL
-88 EELGLYKRNG
+88 EELGLYKGNG
-98 RETLRGCLTFPIRD
+98 RETLRGCLTIPIRD
-112 DAGRYTGI
+112 HAGRCTGI
-120 RAVRLDASIEERDG
+120 RAVRIDADSQESDAL
-134 FVLEF
+134 VLEF
-139 PRNAGDDAEHRDG
+139 PRSAEP
-152 QCHGNHAREAS
+152 GNENHEIRSS
-163 DAASAVEGLDP
+163 DAASAVAS
-174 VIGDVAQATSSTAT
+174 DVAQAAAVDAT
-188 NAEATVAEATV
+188 LAQATVASTV
-199 ANAPDYEVHLAP
+199 PAPDYELHLVP
-211 DHVRITRGDRD
+211 DHVLVRRGDRD

-235 TLRVTIQAARRDLLH
+235 TLRVNIQAARRDMLH

-263 AFIQAAALELHC
+263 AFIKATALELHC

-285 LVLLQLD
+285 LVLLHLD
-292 DLRNRQIDAAKATR
+292 DLRNRQIEAAKATR
-306 APAPELTPEESREA
+306 APLPQMPPDEA
-320 LGLLR
+320 RDALDLLR
-325 DPNLIGRIVEDLE
+325 DPNLIGRIVRDLE
-338 QCGMVGEAFNKL
+338 HCGMVGEAFNKL
-350 AAYLAIVSRKLAR
+350 AAYLAIVSRKLAN

-375 GKSTLMDTVLA
+375 GKSTLMDTILA
-386 MAPPEEV
+386 MAPPEDV

-445 VAKGADGRTVTQFH
+445 VAKAVDGRAVTQFH
-459 CVDGPVQL
+459 CVEGPVQL
-467 FLTSTSQAI
+467 FLTSTSQTI
-476 DEELLNRCLG
+476 DEELLNRCLV

-491 SREQTRAIQ
+491 SREQTHAIQ
-500 QRQRLLLSRSGLE
+500 QLQRLLQSRSGLE
-513 NQRRI
+513 KRREA
-518 SGIQALHRNAQRLI
+518 SGLQALHRNAQRLL

-537 TNDLDTTL
+537 TNDLDATL

-562 SLIQAIALLHQHQRN
+562 SLIQAIALLHQHQRT
-577 LHIDDSGTE
+577 LHVDESGTE

-595 ALANRLMDKLLKQSN
+595 ALANRLIDKLLKQSN
-610 DELPPQSQRCL
+610 NELPPQSQRCL

-650 EESGWTDNQLRV
+650 EQSGWTDNQLRV
-662 HFQRLIDLELLRVH
+662 HFQRLIDLEFLRVH

-683 YVYELVT
+683 YLYELVI

>member
-1 MLQLPTPITAAKF
+1 
-14 PLQSAMEHD
+14 MEHD
-23 PLGAAIAYYASC
+23 PLGTVIAYYASC

-49 LGMSLEQARAASV
+49 LGMSHEQARAASV
-62 GYSDRSLGNQL
+62 GFSDRSLGNQL
-73 PSRRVVA
+73 PSRRIVA
-80 GVRIRDHL
+80 GVRIRTQL

-98 RETLRGCLTFPIRD
+98 RETLRGCLTIPIRD
-112 DAGRYTGI
+112 HAGRCTGI
-120 RAVRLDASIEERDG
+120 RAVRIDADSQESDAL
-134 FVLEF
+134 VLEF
-139 PRNAGDDAEHRDG
+139 PRSAELDNE
-152 QCHGNHAREAS
+152 NHEIRSS
-163 DAASAVEGLDP
+163 DAASAVAS
-174 VIGDVAQATSSTAT
+174 DVAQATAVDATLAQASVAST
-188 NAEATVAEATV
+188 VPS
-199 ANAPDYEVHLAP
+199 PDYELHLAP
-211 DHVRITRGDRD
+211 DHVLVRRGDRD

-235 TLRVTIQAARRDLLH
+235 TLRVNIQAARRDMLH

-263 AFIQAAALELHC
+263 AFIKATALELHC

-285 LVLLQLD
+285 LVLLHLD
-292 DLRNRQIDAAKATR
+292 DLRNRQIEAAKATR
-306 APAPELTPEESREA
+306 APLPQMPPDEA
-320 LGLLR
+320 RDALDLLR
-325 DPNLIGRIVEDLE
+325 DPNLIGRIVRDLE
-338 QCGMVGEAFNKL
+338 HCGMVGEAFNKL
-350 AAYLAIVSRKLAR
+350 AAYLAIVSRKLAN

-375 GKSTLMDTVLA
+375 GKSTLMDTILA
-386 MAPPEEV
+386 MAPPEDV

-445 VAKGADGRTVTQFH
+445 VAKAVDGRAVTQFH
-459 CVDGPVQL
+459 CVEGPVQL
-467 FLTSTSQAI
+467 FLTSTSQTI
-476 DEELLNRCLG
+476 DEELLNRCLV

-491 SREQTRAIQ
+491 SREQTHAIQ
-500 QRQRLLLSRSGLE
+500 QLQRLLQSRSGLE
-513 NQRRI
+513 KRREA
-518 SGIQALHRNAQRLI
+518 SGLQALHRNAQRLL

-537 TNDLDTTL
+537 TNDLDATL

-562 SLIQAIALLHQHQRN
+562 SLIQAIALLHQHQRT
-577 LHIDDSGTE
+577 LHVDESGTE

-595 ALANRLMDKLLKQSN
+595 ALANRLIDKLLKQSN
-610 DELPPQSQRCL
+610 NELPPQSQRCL

-650 EESGWTDNQLRV
+650 EQSGWTDNQLRV
-662 HFQRLIDLELLRVH
+662 HFQRLIDLEFLRVH

-683 YVYELVT
+683 YLYELVM

>member
-1 MLQLPTPITAAKF
+1 
-14 PLQSAMEHD
+14 MEHD
-23 PLGAAIAYYASC
+23 PLGTVIAYYASC

-49 LGMSLEQARAASV
+49 LGMSHEQARAASV
-62 GYSDRSLGNQL
+62 GFSDRSLGNQL
-73 PSRRVVA
+73 PSRRIVA
-80 GVRIRDHL
+80 GVRIRTQL

-98 RETLRGCLTFPIRD
+98 RETLRGCLTIPIRD
-112 DAGRYTGI
+112 HAGRCTGI
-120 RAVRLDASIEERDG
+120 RAVRIDADSTESDAL
-134 FVLEF
+134 VLEF
-139 PRNAGDDAEHRDG
+139 PRSAEP
-152 QCHGNHAREAS
+152 GNENHEIRSS
-163 DAASAVEGLDP
+163 DAASAVAS
-174 VIGDVAQATSSTAT
+174 DVAQATAVDATLAQASVAST
-188 NAEATVAEATV
+188 VPS
-199 ANAPDYEVHLAP
+199 PDYELHLAP
-211 DHVRITRGDRD
+211 DHVLVRRGDRD

-235 TLRVTIQAARRDLLH
+235 TLRVNIQAARRDMLH

-263 AFIQAAALELHC
+263 AFIKATALELHC
-275 QEETIKKDLG
+275 QEETIKKDFG
-285 LVLLQLD
+285 LVLLHLD
-292 DLRNRQIDAAKATR
+292 DLRNRQIEAAKATR
-306 APAPELTPEESREA
+306 APLPQMPPDEA
-320 LGLLR
+320 RDALDLLR
-325 DPNLIGRIVEDLE
+325 DPNLIGRIVRDLE
-338 QCGMVGEAFNKL
+338 HCGMVGEAFNKL
-350 AAYLAIVSRKLAR
+350 AAYLAIVSRKLAN

-375 GKSTLMDTVLA
+375 GKSTLMDTILA
-386 MAPPEEV
+386 MAPPEDV

-445 VAKGADGRTVTQFH
+445 VAKAVDGRAVTQFH
-459 CVDGPVQL
+459 CVEGPVQL
-467 FLTSTSQAI
+467 FLTSTSQTI
-476 DEELLNRCLG
+476 DEELLNRCLV

-491 SREQTRAIQ
+491 SREQTHAIQ
-500 QRQRLLLSRSGLE
+500 QLQRLLQSRSGLE
-513 NQRRI
+513 KRREA
-518 SGIQALHRNAQRLI
+518 SGLQALHRNAQRLL

-537 TNDLDTTL
+537 TNDLDATL

-562 SLIQAIALLHQHQRN
+562 SLIQAIALLHQHQRT
-577 LHIDDSGTE
+577 LHVDESGTE

-595 ALANRLMDKLLKQSN
+595 ALANRLIDKLLKQSN
-610 DELPPQSQRCL
+610 NELPPQSQRCL

-650 EESGWTDNQLRV
+650 EQSGWTDNQLRV
-662 HFQRLIDLELLRVH
+662 HFQRLIDLEFLRVH

-683 YVYELVT
+683 YLYELVM

>member
-1 MLQLPTPITAAKF
+1 
-14 PLQSAMEHD
+14 MEHD
-23 PLGAAIAYYASC
+23 PLGTVIAHYASC

-49 LGMSLEQARAASV
+49 LGMSHEQARAASV
-62 GYSDRSLGNQL
+62 GFSDRSLGNQL
-73 PSRRVVA
+73 PSRRIVA
-80 GVRIRDHL
+80 GVRIRTQL
-88 EELGLYKRNG
+88 EELGLYKGNG
-98 RETLRGCLTFPIRD
+98 RETLRGCLTIPIRD
-112 DAGRYTGI
+112 HAGRCTGI
-120 RAVRLDASIEERDG
+120 RAVRIDADSQESDAL
-134 FVLEF
+134 VLEF
-139 PRNAGDDAEHRDG
+139 PRSAEP
-152 QCHGNHAREAS
+152 GNENHEIRSS
-163 DAASAVEGLDP
+163 DAASAVAS
-174 VIGDVAQATSSTAT
+174 DVAQAAAVDAT
-188 NAEATVAEATV
+188 LAQATVASTV
-199 ANAPDYEVHLAP
+199 PAPDYELHLAP
-211 DHVRITRGDRD
+211 DHVLVRRGDRD

-235 TLRVTIQAARRDLLH
+235 TLRVNIQAARRDMLH

-263 AFIQAAALELHC
+263 AFIKATALELHC

-285 LVLLQLD
+285 LVLLHLD
-292 DLRNRQIDAAKATR
+292 DLRNRQIEAAKATR
-306 APAPELTPEESREA
+306 APLPQMPPDEA
-320 LGLLR
+320 RDALDLLR
-325 DPNLIGRIVEDLE
+325 DPNLIGRIVRDLE
-338 QCGMVGEAFNKL
+338 HCGMVGEAFNKL
-350 AAYLAIVSRKLAR
+350 AAYLAIVSRKLAS

-375 GKSTLMDTVLA
+375 GKSTLMDTILA
-386 MAPPEEV
+386 MAPPEDV

-445 VAKGADGRTVTQFH
+445 VAKAVDGRAVTQFH
-459 CVDGPVQL
+459 CVEGPVQL
-467 FLTSTSQAI
+467 FLTSTSQTI
-476 DEELLNRCLG
+476 DEELLNRCLV

-491 SREQTRAIQ
+491 SREQTHAIQ
-500 QRQRLLLSRSGLE
+500 QLQRLLQSRSGLE
-513 NQRRI
+513 KRREA
-518 SGIQALHRNAQRLI
+518 SGLQALHRNAQRLL

-537 TNDLDTTL
+537 TNDLDATL

-562 SLIQAIALLHQHQRN
+562 SLIQAIALLHQHQRT
-577 LHIDDSGTE
+577 LHVDESGTE

-595 ALANRLMDKLLKQSN
+595 ALANRLIDKLLKQSN
-610 DELPPQSQRCL
+610 NELPPQSQRCL

-650 EESGWTDNQLRV
+650 EQSGWTDNQLRV
-662 HFQRLIDLELLRVH
+662 HFQRLIDLEFLRVH

-683 YVYELVT
+683 YLYELVI

>member
-1 MLQLPTPITAAKF
+1 
-14 PLQSAMEHD
+14 MEHD
-23 PLGAAIAYYASC
+23 PLGTVIAYYASC

-49 LGMSLEQARAASV
+49 LGMSHEQARAASV
-62 GYSDRSLGNQL
+62 GFSDRSLGNQL
-73 PSRRVVA
+73 PSRRIVA
-80 GVRIRDHL
+80 GVRIRTQL
-88 EELGLYKRNG
+88 EELGLYKGNG
-98 RETLRGCLTFPIRD
+98 RETLRGCLTIPIRD
-112 DAGRYTGI
+112 HAGRCIGI
-120 RAVRLDASIEERDG
+120 RAVRIDADSQESDAL
-134 FVLEF
+134 VLEF
-139 PRNAGDDAEHRDG
+139 PRSAEP
-152 QCHGNHAREAS
+152 GNENHEIRSS
-163 DAASAVEGLDP
+163 DAASAVAS
-174 VIGDVAQATSSTAT
+174 DVAQAAAVDATLAQASVAST
-188 NAEATVAEATV
+188 VP
-199 ANAPDYEVHLAP
+199 APDYELHLAP
-211 DHVRITRGDRD
+211 DHVLVRRGDRD

-235 TLRVTIQAARRDLLH
+235 TLRVNIQAARRDMLH

-263 AFIQAAALELHC
+263 AFIKATALELHC

-285 LVLLQLD
+285 LVLLHLD
-292 DLRNRQIDAAKATR
+292 DLRNRQIEAAKATR
-306 APAPELTPEESREA
+306 APVPQMPPDEA
-320 LGLLR
+320 RDALDLLR
-325 DPNLIGRIVEDLE
+325 DPNLIGRIVRDLE
-338 QCGMVGEAFNKL
+338 HCGMVGEAFNKL
-350 AAYLAIVSRKLAR
+350 AAYLAIVSRKLAS

-375 GKSTLMDTVLA
+375 GKSTLMDTILA
-386 MAPPEEV
+386 MAPPEDV

-445 VAKGADGRTVTQFH
+445 VAKAVDGRAVTQFH
-459 CVDGPVQL
+459 CVEGPVQL
-467 FLTSTSQAI
+467 FLTSTSQTI
-476 DEELLNRCLG
+476 DEELLNRCLV

-491 SREQTRAIQ
+491 SREQTHAIQ
-500 QRQRLLLSRSGLE
+500 QLQRLLQSRSGLE
-513 NQRRI
+513 KRREA
-518 SGIQALHRNAQRLI
+518 SGLQALHRNAQRLL

-537 TNDLDTTL
+537 TNDLDATL

-562 SLIQAIALLHQHQRN
+562 SLIQAIALLHQHQRT
-577 LHIDDSGTE
+577 LHVDESGTE

-595 ALANRLMDKLLKQSN
+595 ALANRLIDKLLKQSN
-610 DELPPQSQRCL
+610 NELPPQSQRCL

-650 EESGWTDNQLRV
+650 EQSGWTDNQLRV
-662 HFQRLIDLELLRVH
+662 HFQRLIDLEFLRVH

-683 YVYELVT
+683 YLYELVI

>member
-1 MLQLPTPITAAKF
+1 
-14 PLQSAMEHD
+14 MEHD
-23 PLGAAIAYYASC
+23 PLGTVIAYYASC

-49 LGMSLEQARAASV
+49 LGMSHEQARAASV
-62 GYSDRSLGNQL
+62 GFSDRSLGNQL
-73 PSRRVVA
+73 PSRRIVA
-80 GVRIRDHL
+80 GVRIRTQL

-98 RETLRGCLTFPIRD
+98 RETLRGCLTIPIRD
-112 DAGRYTGI
+112 HAGRCTGI
-120 RAVRLDASIEERDG
+120 RAVRIDADSTESDAL
-134 FVLEF
+134 VLEF
-139 PRNAGDDAEHRDG
+139 PRSAEP
-152 QCHGNHAREAS
+152 GNENHEIRSS
-163 DAASAVEGLDP
+163 DAANAVAS
-174 VIGDVAQATSSTAT
+174 DVAQAAAVDAT
-188 NAEATVAEATV
+188 LAQATVASTV
-199 ANAPDYEVHLAP
+199 PAPDYELHLAP
-211 DHVRITRGDRD
+211 DHVLVRRGDRD

-235 TLRVTIQAARRDLLH
+235 TLRVNIQAARRDMLH

-263 AFIQAAALELHC
+263 AFIKATALELHC

-285 LVLLQLD
+285 LVLLHLD
-292 DLRNRQIDAAKATR
+292 DLRNRQIEAAKATR
-306 APAPELTPEESREA
+306 APLPQMPPDEA
-320 LGLLR
+320 RDALDLLR
-325 DPNLIGRIVEDLE
+325 DPNLIGRIVRDLE
-338 QCGMVGEAFNKL
+338 HCGMVGEAFNKL
-350 AAYLAIVSRKLAR
+350 AAYLAIVSRKLAS

-375 GKSTLMDTVLA
+375 GKSTLMDTILA
-386 MAPPEEV
+386 MAPPEDV

-445 VAKGADGRTVTQFH
+445 VAKAVDGRAVTQFH
-459 CVDGPVQL
+459 CVEGPVQL
-467 FLTSTSQAI
+467 FLTSTSQTI
-476 DEELLNRCLG
+476 DEELLNRCLV

-491 SREQTRAIQ
+491 SREQTHAIQ
-500 QRQRLLLSRSGLE
+500 QLQRLLQSRSGLE
-513 NQRRI
+513 KRREA
-518 SGIQALHRNAQRLI
+518 SGLQALHRNAQRLL

-537 TNDLDTTL
+537 TNDLDATL

-562 SLIQAIALLHQHQRN
+562 SLIQAIALLHQHQRT
-577 LHIDDSGTE
+577 LHVDESGTE

-595 ALANRLMDKLLKQSN
+595 ALANRLIDKLLKQSN
-610 DELPPQSQRCL
+610 NELPPQSQRCL

-650 EESGWTDNQLRV
+650 EQSGWTDNQLRV
-662 HFQRLIDLELLRVH
+662 HFQRLIDLEFLRVH

-683 YVYELVT
+683 YLYELVI

>member
-1 MLQLPTPITAAKF
+1 
-14 PLQSAMEHD
+14 MEHD
-23 PLGAAIAYYASC
+23 PLGTVIAYYASC

-49 LGMSLEQARAASV
+49 LGMSHEQARAASV
-62 GYSDRSLGNQL
+62 GFSDRSLGNQL
-73 PSRRVVA
+73 PNRRIVA
-80 GVRIRDHL
+80 GVRIRTQL
-88 EELGLYKRNG
+88 EELGLYKGNG
-98 RETLRGCLTFPIRD
+98 RETLRGCLTIPIRD
-112 DAGRYTGI
+112 HAGRCTGI
-120 RAVRLDASIEERDG
+120 RAVRIDADSQESDAL
-134 FVLEF
+134 VLEF
-139 PRNAGDDAEHRDG
+139 PRSAEP
-152 QCHGNHAREAS
+152 GNENHEIRSS
-163 DAASAVEGLDP
+163 DAANAVAS
-174 VIGDVAQATSSTAT
+174 DVAQATAVDATLAQASVVST
-188 NAEATVAEATV
+188 VPS
-199 ANAPDYEVHLAP
+199 PDYELHLAP
-211 DHVRITRGDRD
+211 DHVLVRRGDRD

-235 TLRVTIQAARRDLLH
+235 TLRVNIQAARRDMLH

-263 AFIQAAALELHC
+263 AFIKATALELHC

-285 LVLLQLD
+285 LVLLHLD
-292 DLRNRQIDAAKATR
+292 DLRNRQIEAAKATR
-306 APAPELTPEESREA
+306 APVPQMPPDEA
-320 LGLLR
+320 RDALDLLR
-325 DPNLIGRIVEDLE
+325 DPNLIGRIVRDLE
-338 QCGMVGEAFNKL
+338 HCGMVGEAFNKL
-350 AAYLAIVSRKLAR
+350 AAYLAIVSRKLAN

-375 GKSTLMDTVLA
+375 GKSTLMDTILA
-386 MAPPEEV
+386 MAPPEDV

-445 VAKGADGRTVTQFH
+445 VAKAVDGRAVTQFH
-459 CVDGPVQL
+459 CVEGPVQL
-467 FLTSTSQAI
+467 FLTSTSQTI
-476 DEELLNRCLG
+476 DEELLNRCLV

-491 SREQTRAIQ
+491 SREQTHAIQ
-500 QRQRLLLSRSGLE
+500 QLQRLLQSRSGLE
-513 NQRRI
+513 KRREA
-518 SGIQALHRNAQRLI
+518 SGLQALHRNAQRLL

-537 TNDLDTTL
+537 TNDLDATL

-562 SLIQAIALLHQHQRN
+562 SLIQAIALLHQHQRT
-577 LHIDDSGTE
+577 LHVDESGTE

-595 ALANRLMDKLLKQSN
+595 ALANRLIDKLLKQSN
-610 DELPPQSQRCL
+610 NELPPQSQRCL

-650 EESGWTDNQLRV
+650 EQSGWTDNQLRV
-662 HFQRLIDLELLRVH
+662 HFQRLIDLEFLRVH

-683 YVYELVT
+683 YLYELVI

>member
-1 MLQLPTPITAAKF
+1 
-14 PLQSAMEHD
+14 MEHD
-23 PLGAAIAYYASC
+23 PLGTVIAYYASC

-49 LGMSLEQARAASV
+49 LGMSHEQARAASV
-62 GYSDRSLGNQL
+62 GFSDRSLGNQL
-73 PSRRVVA
+73 PSRRIVA
-80 GVRIRDHL
+80 GVRIRTQL

-98 RETLRGCLTFPIRD
+98 RETLRGCLTIPIRD
-112 DAGRYTGI
+112 HAGRCTGI
-120 RAVRLDASIEERDG
+120 RAVRIDADSTESDAL
-134 FVLEF
+134 VLEF
-139 PRNAGDDAEHRDG
+139 PRSAEP
-152 QCHGNHAREAS
+152 GNENHEIRSS
-163 DAASAVEGLDP
+163 DAASAVAS
-174 VIGDVAQATSSTAT
+174 DVAQATAVDATLAQASVAST
-188 NAEATVAEATV
+188 VPS
-199 ANAPDYEVHLAP
+199 PDYELHLAP
-211 DHVRITRGDRD
+211 DHVLVRRGDRD

-235 TLRVTIQAARRDLLH
+235 TLRVNIQAARRDMLH

-263 AFIQAAALELHC
+263 AFIKATALELHC

-285 LVLLQLD
+285 LVLLHLD
-292 DLRNRQIDAAKATR
+292 DLRNRQIEAAKATR
-306 APAPELTPEESREA
+306 APLPQMPPDEA
-320 LGLLR
+320 RDALDLLR
-325 DPNLIGRIVEDLE
+325 DPNLIGRIVRDLE
-338 QCGMVGEAFNKL
+338 HCGMVGEAFNKL
-350 AAYLAIVSRKLAR
+350 AAYLAIVSRKLAN

-375 GKSTLMDTVLA
+375 GKSTLMDTILA
-386 MAPPEEV
+386 MAPPEDV

-445 VAKGADGRTVTQFH
+445 VAKAVDGRAVTQFH
-459 CVDGPVQL
+459 CVEGPVQL
-467 FLTSTSQAI
+467 FLTSTSQTI
-476 DEELLNRCLG
+476 DEELLNRCLV

-491 SREQTRAIQ
+491 SREQTHAIQ
-500 QRQRLLLSRSGLE
+500 QLQRLLQSRSGLE
-513 NQRRI
+513 KRREA
-518 SGIQALHRNAQRLI
+518 SGLQALHRNAQRLL

-537 TNDLDTTL
+537 TNDLDATL

-562 SLIQAIALLHQHQRN
+562 SLIQAIALLHQHQRT
-577 LHIDDSGTE
+577 LHVDESGTE

-595 ALANRLMDKLLKQSN
+595 ALANRLIDKLLKQSN
-610 DELPPQSQRCL
+610 NELPPQSQRCL

-650 EESGWTDNQLRV
+650 EQSGWTDNQLRV
-662 HFQRLIDLELLRVH
+662 HFQRLIDLEFLRVH

-683 YVYELVT
+683 YLYELVM

>member
-1 MLQLPTPITAAKF
+1 
-14 PLQSAMEHD
+14 MEHD
-23 PLGAAIAYYASC
+23 PLGTVIAYYASC

-49 LGMSLEQARAASV
+49 LGMSHEQARAASV
-62 GYSDRSLGNQL
+62 GFSDRSLGNQL
-73 PSRRVVA
+73 PSRRIVA
-80 GVRIRDHL
+80 GVRIRTQL
-88 EELGLYKRNG
+88 EELGLYKGNG
-98 RETLRGCLTFPIRD
+98 RETLRGCLTIPIRD
-112 DAGRYTGI
+112 HAGRCTGI
-120 RAVRLDASIEERDG
+120 RAVRIDADSTESDAL
-134 FVLEF
+134 VLEF
-139 PRNAGDDAEHRDG
+139 PRSAEP
-152 QCHGNHAREAS
+152 GNENHEIRSS
-163 DAASAVEGLDP
+163 DAANAVAS
-174 VIGDVAQATSSTAT
+174 DVPQATAVDATLAQASVAST
-188 NAEATVAEATV
+188 VP
-199 ANAPDYEVHLAP
+199 APDYELHLAP
-211 DHVRITRGDRD
+211 DHVLVRRGDRD

-235 TLRVTIQAARRDLLH
+235 TLRVNIQAARRDMLH

-263 AFIQAAALELHC
+263 AFIKATALELHC

-285 LVLLQLD
+285 LVLLHLD
-292 DLRNRQIDAAKATR
+292 DLRNRQIEAAKATR
-306 APAPELTPEESREA
+306 APLPQMPPDEA
-320 LGLLR
+320 RDALDLLR
-325 DPNLIGRIVEDLE
+325 DPNLIGRIVRDLE
-338 QCGMVGEAFNKL
+338 HCGMVGEAFNKL
-350 AAYLAIVSRKLAR
+350 AAYLAIVSRKLAS

-375 GKSTLMDTVLA
+375 GKSTLMDTILA
-386 MAPPEEV
+386 MAPPEDV

-445 VAKGADGRTVTQFH
+445 VAKAVDGRAVTQFH
-459 CVDGPVQL
+459 CVEGPVQL
-467 FLTSTSQAI
+467 FLTSTSQTI
-476 DEELLNRCLG
+476 DEELLNRCLV

-491 SREQTRAIQ
+491 SREQTHAIQ
-500 QRQRLLLSRSGLE
+500 QLQRLLQSRSGLE
-513 NQRRI
+513 KRREA
-518 SGIQALHRNAQRLI
+518 SGLQALHRNAQRLL

-537 TNDLDTTL
+537 TNDLDATL

-562 SLIQAIALLHQHQRN
+562 SLIQAIALLHQHQRT
-577 LHIDDSGTE
+577 LHVDESGTE

-595 ALANRLMDKLLKQSN
+595 ALANRLIDKLLKQSN
-610 DELPPQSQRCL
+610 NELPPQSQRCL

-650 EESGWTDNQLRV
+650 EQSGWTDNQLRV
-662 HFQRLIDLELLRVH
+662 HFQRLIDLEFLRVH

-683 YVYELVT
+683 YLYELVI

>member
-1 MLQLPTPITAAKF
+1 
-14 PLQSAMEHD
+14 MEHD
-23 PLGAAIAYYASC
+23 PLGTVIAYYASC

-49 LGMSLEQARAASV
+49 LGMSHEQARAASV
-62 GYSDRSLGNQL
+62 GFSDRSLGNQL
-73 PSRRVVA
+73 PSRRIVA
-80 GVRIRDHL
+80 GVRIRSQL

-98 RETLRGCLTFPIRD
+98 RETLRGCLTIPIRD
-112 DAGRYTGI
+112 HAGRCTGI
-120 RAVRLDASIEERDG
+120 RAVRIDADSQESDAL
-134 FVLEF
+134 VLEF
-139 PRNAGDDAEHRDG
+139 PRSAEP
-152 QCHGNHAREAS
+152 GNENHEIRSS
-163 DAASAVEGLDP
+163 DAANAVAS
-174 VIGDVAQATSSTAT
+174 DVAQATPVDAT
-188 NAEATVAEATV
+188 LAQATVASTV
-199 ANAPDYEVHLAP
+199 PAPDYELHLAP
-211 DHVRITRGDRD
+211 DHVLVRRGDRD

-235 TLRVTIQAARRDLLH
+235 TLRVNIQAARRDMLH

-263 AFIQAAALELHC
+263 AFIKATALELHC

-285 LVLLQLD
+285 LVLLHLD
-292 DLRNRQIDAAKATR
+292 DLRNRQIEAAKATR
-306 APAPELTPEESREA
+306 APVPKMPPDEA
-320 LGLLR
+320 RDALDLLR
-325 DPNLIGRIVEDLE
+325 DPNLIGRIVRDLE
-338 QCGMVGEAFNKL
+338 HCGMVGEAFNKL
-350 AAYLAIVSRKLAR
+350 AAYLAIVSRKLAS

-375 GKSTLMDTVLA
+375 GKSTLMDTILA
-386 MAPPEEV
+386 MAPPEDV

-445 VAKGADGRTVTQFH
+445 VAKAVDGRAVTQFH
-459 CVDGPVQL
+459 CVEGPVQL
-467 FLTSTSQAI
+467 FLTSTSQTI
-476 DEELLNRCLG
+476 DEELLNRCLV

-491 SREQTRAIQ
+491 SREQTHAIQ
-500 QRQRLLLSRSGLE
+500 QLQRLLQSRSGLE
-513 NQRRI
+513 KRREA
-518 SGIQALHRNAQRLI
+518 SGLQALHRNAQRLL

-537 TNDLDTTL
+537 TNDLDATL

-562 SLIQAIALLHQHQRN
+562 SLIQAIALLHQHQRT
-577 LHIDDSGTE
+577 LHVDESGTE

-595 ALANRLMDKLLKQSN
+595 ALANRLIDKLLKQSN
-610 DELPPQSQRCL
+610 NELPPQSQRCL

-650 EESGWTDNQLRV
+650 EQSGWTDNQLRV
-662 HFQRLIDLELLRVH
+662 HFQRLIDLEFLRVH

-683 YVYELVT
+683 YLYELVI

>member
-1 MLQLPTPITAAKF
+1 
-14 PLQSAMEHD
+14 MEHD
-23 PLGAAIAYYASC
+23 PLGTVIAYYASC

-49 LGMSLEQARAASV
+49 LGMSHEQARAASV
-62 GYSDRSLGNQL
+62 GFSDRSLGNQL
-73 PSRRVVA
+73 PSRRIVA
-80 GVRIRDHL
+80 GVRIRTQL

-98 RETLRGCLTFPIRD
+98 RETLRGCLTIPIRD
-112 DAGRYTGI
+112 HAGRCTGI
-120 RAVRLDASIEERDG
+120 RAVRIDADSTESDAL
-134 FVLEF
+134 VLEF
-139 PRNAGDDAEHRDG
+139 PRSAEP
-152 QCHGNHAREAS
+152 GNENHEIRSS
-163 DAASAVEGLDP
+163 DAASAVAS
-174 VIGDVAQATSSTAT
+174 DVAQATAVDATLAQASVAST
-188 NAEATVAEATV
+188 VPS
-199 ANAPDYEVHLAP
+199 PDYELHLAP
-211 DHVRITRGDRD
+211 DHVLVRRGDRD

-235 TLRVTIQAARRDLLH
+235 TLRVNIQAARRDMLH

-263 AFIQAAALELHC
+263 AFIKATALELHC

-285 LVLLQLD
+285 LVLLHLD
-292 DLRNRQIDAAKATR
+292 DLRNRQIEAAKATR
-306 APAPELTPEESREA
+306 APLPQMPPDEA
-320 LGLLR
+320 RDALDLLR
-325 DPNLIGRIVEDLE
+325 DPNLIGRIVRDLE
-338 QCGMVGEAFNKL
+338 HCGMVGEAFNKL
-350 AAYLAIVSRKLAR
+350 AAYLAIVSRKLAN

-375 GKSTLMDTVLA
+375 GKSTLMDTILA
-386 MAPPEEV
+386 MAPPEDV

-445 VAKGADGRTVTQFH
+445 VAKAVDGRAVTQFH
-459 CVDGPVQL
+459 CVEGPVQL
-467 FLTSTSQAI
+467 FLTSTSQTI
-476 DEELLNRCLG
+476 DEELLNRCLV

-491 SREQTRAIQ
+491 SREQTHAIQ
-500 QRQRLLLSRSGLE
+500 QLQRLLQSRSGLE
-513 NQRRI
+513 KRREA
-518 SGIQALHRNAQRLI
+518 SGLQALHRNAQRLL

-537 TNDLDTTL
+537 TNDLDATL

-562 SLIQAIALLHQHQRN
+562 SLIQAIALLHQHQRT
-577 LHIDDSGTE
+577 LHVDESGTE

-595 ALANRLMDKLLKQSN
+595 ALANRLIDKLLKQSN
-610 DELPPQSQRCL
+610 NELPPQSQRCL

-650 EESGWTDNQLRV
+650 EQSGWTDNQLRV
-662 HFQRLIDLELLRVH
+662 HFQRLIDLEFLRVH

-683 YVYELVT
+683 YLYELVI

>member
-1 MLQLPTPITAAKF
+1 
-14 PLQSAMEHD
+14 MEHD
-23 PLGAAIAYYASC
+23 PLGTVIAYYASC

-49 LGMSLEQARAASV
+49 LGMSHEQARAASV
-62 GYSDRSLGNQL
+62 GFSDRSLGNQL
-73 PSRRVVA
+73 PSRRIVA
-80 GVRIRDHL
+80 GVRIRTQL
-88 EELGLYKRNG
+88 EELGLYKGNG
-98 RETLRGCLTFPIRD
+98 RETLRGCLTIPIRD
-112 DAGRYTGI
+112 HAGRCTHI
-120 RAVRLDASIEERDG
+120 RAVRIDADSTESDAL
-134 FVLEF
+134 VLEF
-139 PRNAGDDAEHRDG
+139 PRSAELDNE
-152 QCHGNHAREAS
+152 NHEIRSS
-163 DAASAVEGLDP
+163 DAANAVAS
-174 VIGDVAQATSSTAT
+174 DVAQATAVDATLAQASVVST
-188 NAEATVAEATV
+188 VPS
-199 ANAPDYEVHLAP
+199 PDYELHLAP
-211 DHVRITRGDRD
+211 DHVLVRRGDRD

-235 TLRVTIQAARRDLLH
+235 TLRVNIQAARRDMLH

-263 AFIQAAALELHC
+263 AFIKATALELHC

-285 LVLLQLD
+285 LVLLHLD
-292 DLRNRQIDAAKATR
+292 DLRNRQIEAAKATR
-306 APAPELTPEESREA
+306 APVPKMPPDEA
-320 LGLLR
+320 RDALDLLR
-325 DPNLIGRIVEDLE
+325 DPNLIGRIVRDLE
-338 QCGMVGEAFNKL
+338 HCGMVGEAFNKL
-350 AAYLAIVSRKLAR
+350 AAYLAIVSRKLAN

-375 GKSTLMDTVLA
+375 GKSTLMDTILA
-386 MAPPEEV
+386 MAPPEDV

-445 VAKGADGRTVTQFH
+445 VAKAVDGRAVTQFH
-459 CVDGPVQL
+459 CVEGPVQL
-467 FLTSTSQAI
+467 FLTSTSQTI
-476 DEELLNRCLG
+476 DEELLNRCLV

-491 SREQTRAIQ
+491 SREQTHAIQ
-500 QRQRLLLSRSGLE
+500 QLQRLLQSRSGLE
-513 NQRRI
+513 KRREA
-518 SGIQALHRNAQRLI
+518 SGLQALHRNAQRLL

-537 TNDLDTTL
+537 TNDLDATL

-562 SLIQAIALLHQHQRN
+562 SLIQAIALLHQHQRT
-577 LHIDDSGTE
+577 LHVDESGTE

-595 ALANRLMDKLLKQSN
+595 ALANRLIDKLLKQSN
-610 DELPPQSQRCL
+610 NELPPQSQRCL

-650 EESGWTDNQLRV
+650 EQSGWTDNQLRV
-662 HFQRLIDLELLRVH
+662 HFQRLIDLEFLRVH

-683 YVYELVT
+683 YLYELVI

>member
-1 MLQLPTPITAAKF
+1 
-14 PLQSAMEHD
+14 MEHD
-23 PLGAAIAYYASC
+23 PLGTVIAYYASC

-49 LGMSLEQARAASV
+49 LGMSHEQARAASV
-62 GYSDRSLGNQL
+62 GFSDRSLGNQL
-73 PSRRVVA
+73 PNRRIVA
-80 GVRIRDHL
+80 GVRIRTQL
-88 EELGLYKRNG
+88 EELGLYKGNG
-98 RETLRGCLTFPIRD
+98 RETLRGCLTIPIRD
-112 DAGRYTGI
+112 HAGRCTGI
-120 RAVRLDASIEERDG
+120 RAVRIDADSQESDAL
-134 FVLEF
+134 VLEF
-139 PRNAGDDAEHRDG
+139 PRSAGGPAEHGDAQCDG
-152 QCHGNHAREAS
+152 SDGNHEIRSS
-163 DAASAVEGLDP
+163 DAANAVAS
-174 VIGDVAQATSSTAT
+174 DVAQATAVDAT
-188 NAEATVAEATV
+188 RAQATVASTV
-199 ANAPDYEVHLAP
+199 HSRDYELHLAP
-211 DHVRITRGDRD
+211 DHVLVRRGDRD

-235 TLRVTIQAARRDLLH
+235 TLRVNIQAARRDMLH

-263 AFIQAAALELHC
+263 AFIKATALELHC

-285 LVLLQLD
+285 LVLLHLD
-292 DLRNRQIDAAKATR
+292 DLRNRQIEAAKATR
-306 APAPELTPEESREA
+306 APLPQMPPDEA
-320 LGLLR
+320 RDALDLLR
-325 DPNLIGRIVEDLE
+325 DPNLIGRIVRDLE
-338 QCGMVGEAFNKL
+338 HCGMVGEAFNKL
-350 AAYLAIVSRKLAR
+350 AAYLAIVSRKLAS

-375 GKSTLMDTVLA
+375 GKSTLMDTILA
-386 MAPPEEV
+386 MAPPEDV

-445 VAKGADGRTVTQFH
+445 VAKAVDGRAVTQFH
-459 CVDGPVQL
+459 CVEGPVQL
-467 FLTSTSQAI
+467 FLTSTSQTI
-476 DEELLNRCLG
+476 DEELLNRCLV

-491 SREQTRAIQ
+491 SREQTHAIQ
-500 QRQRLLLSRSGLE
+500 QLQRLLQSRSGLE
-513 NQRRI
+513 KRREA
-518 SGIQALHRNAQRLI
+518 SGLQALHRNAQRLL

-537 TNDLDTTL
+537 TNDLDATL

-562 SLIQAIALLHQHQRN
+562 SLIQAIALLHQHQRT
-577 LHIDDSGTE
+577 LHVDESGTE

-595 ALANRLMDKLLKQSN
+595 ALANRLIDKLLKQSN
-610 DELPPQSQRCL
+610 NELPPQSQRCL

-650 EESGWTDNQLRV
+650 EQSGWTDNQLRV
-662 HFQRLIDLELLRVH
+662 HFQRLIDLEFLRVH

-683 YVYELVT
+683 YLYELVI

>member
-1 MLQLPTPITAAKF
+1 
-14 PLQSAMEHD
+14 MEHD
-23 PLGAAIAYYASC
+23 PLGTVIAYYASC

-49 LGMSLEQARAASV
+49 LGMSHEQARAASV
-62 GYSDRSLGNQL
+62 GFSDRSLGNQL
-73 PSRRVVA
+73 PSRRIVA
-80 GVRIRDHL
+80 GVRIRTQL
-88 EELGLYKRNG
+88 EELGLYKGNG
-98 RETLRGCLTFPIRD
+98 RETLRGCLTIPSRD
-112 DAGRYTGI
+112 HAGRCTGI
-120 RAVRLDASIEERDG
+120 RAVRIDADSQESDAL
-134 FVLEF
+134 VLEF
-139 PRNAGDDAEHRDG
+139 PRSAEP
-152 QCHGNHAREAS
+152 GNENHEIRSS
-163 DAASAVEGLDP
+163 DAANAVAS
-174 VIGDVAQATSSTAT
+174 DVAQAAAVDAT
-188 NAEATVAEATV
+188 LAQATVASTV
-199 ANAPDYEVHLAP
+199 PAPDYELHLAP
-211 DHVRITRGDRD
+211 DHVLVRRGDRD

-235 TLRVTIQAARRDLLH
+235 TLRVNIQAARRDMLH

-263 AFIQAAALELHC
+263 AFIKATALELHC

-285 LVLLQLD
+285 LVLLHLD
-292 DLRNRQIDAAKATR
+292 DLRNRQIEAAKATR
-306 APAPELTPEESREA
+306 APVPQMPPDEA
-320 LGLLR
+320 RDALDLLR
-325 DPNLIGRIVEDLE
+325 DPNLIGRIVRDLE
-338 QCGMVGEAFNKL
+338 HCGMVGEAFNKL
-350 AAYLAIVSRKLAR
+350 AAYLAIVSRKLAS

-375 GKSTLMDTVLA
+375 GKSTLMDTILA
-386 MAPPEEV
+386 MAPPEDV

-445 VAKGADGRTVTQFH
+445 VAKAVDGRAVTQLH
-459 CVDGPVQL
+459 CVEGPVQL
-467 FLTSTSQAI
+467 FLTSTSQTI
-476 DEELLNRCLG
+476 DEELLNRCLV

-491 SREQTRAIQ
+491 SREQTHAIQ
-500 QRQRLLLSRSGLE
+500 QLQRLLQSRSGLE
-513 NQRRI
+513 KRREA
-518 SGIQALHRNAQRLI
+518 SGLQALHRNAQRLL

-537 TNDLDTTL
+537 TNDLDATL

-562 SLIQAIALLHQHQRN
+562 SLIQAIALLHQHQRT
-577 LHIDDSGTE
+577 LHVDESGTE

-595 ALANRLMDKLLKQSN
+595 ALANRLIDKLLKQSN
-610 DELPPQSQRCL
+610 NELPPQSQRCL

-650 EESGWTDNQLRV
+650 EQSGWTDNQLRV
-662 HFQRLIDLELLRVH
+662 HFQRLIDLEFLRVH

-683 YVYELVT
+683 YLYELVI

>member
-1 MLQLPTPITAAKF
+1 
-14 PLQSAMEHD
+14 MEHD
-23 PLGAAIAYYASC
+23 PLGTVIAYYASC

-49 LGMSLEQARAASV
+49 LGMSHEQARAASV
-62 GYSDRSLGNQL
+62 GFSDRSLGNQL
-73 PSRRVVA
+73 PSRRIVA
-80 GVRIRDHL
+80 GVRIRTQL
-88 EELGLYKRNG
+88 EELGLYKGNG
-98 RETLRGCLTFPIRD
+98 RETLRGCLTIPIRD
-112 DAGRYTGI
+112 HAGRCTGI
-120 RAVRLDASIEERDG
+120 RAVRIDADSQESDAL
-134 FVLEF
+134 VLEF
-139 PRNAGDDAEHRDG
+139 PRSAEP
-152 QCHGNHAREAS
+152 GNENHEIRSS
-163 DAASAVEGLDP
+163 DAANAVAS
-174 VIGDVAQATSSTAT
+174 DVAQATAVDAT
-188 NAEATVAEATV
+188 LAQATVASTV
-199 ANAPDYEVHLAP
+199 PAPDYELHLAP
-211 DHVRITRGDRD
+211 DHVLVRRGDRD

-235 TLRVTIQAARRDLLH
+235 TLRVNIQAARRDMLH

-263 AFIQAAALELHC
+263 AFIKATALELHC

-285 LVLLQLD
+285 LVLLHLD
-292 DLRNRQIDAAKATR
+292 DLRNRQIEAAKATR
-306 APAPELTPEESREA
+306 APLPQMPPDEA
-320 LGLLR
+320 RDALDLLR
-325 DPNLIGRIVEDLE
+325 DPNLIGRIVRDLE
-338 QCGMVGEAFNKL
+338 HCGMVGEAFNKL
-350 AAYLAIVSRKLAR
+350 AAYLAIVSRKLAS

-375 GKSTLMDTVLA
+375 GKSTLMDTILA
-386 MAPPEEV
+386 MAPPEDV

-445 VAKGADGRTVTQFH
+445 VAKAVDGRAVTQFH
-459 CVDGPVQL
+459 CVEGPVQL
-467 FLTSTSQAI
+467 FLTSTSQTI
-476 DEELLNRCLG
+476 DEELLNRCLV

-491 SREQTRAIQ
+491 SREQTHAIQ
-500 QRQRLLLSRSGLE
+500 QLQRLLQSRSGLE
-513 NQRRI
+513 KRREA
-518 SGIQALHRNAQRLI
+518 SGLQALHRNAQRLL

-537 TNDLDTTL
+537 TNDLDATL

-562 SLIQAIALLHQHQRN
+562 SLIQAIALLHQHQRT
-577 LHIDDSGTE
+577 LHVDESGTE

-595 ALANRLMDKLLKQSN
+595 ALANRLIDKLLKQSN
-610 DELPPQSQRCL
+610 NELPPQSQRCL

-650 EESGWTDNQLRV
+650 EQSGWTDNQLRV
-662 HFQRLIDLELLRVH
+662 HFQRLIDLEFLRVH

-683 YVYELVT
+683 YLYELVI

>member
-1 MLQLPTPITAAKF
+1 
-14 PLQSAMEHD
+14 MEHD
-23 PLGAAIAYYASC
+23 PLGTVIAYYASC

-49 LGMSLEQARAASV
+49 LGMSHEQARAASV
-62 GYSDRSLGNQL
+62 GFSDRSLGNQL
-73 PSRRVVA
+73 PSRRIVA
-80 GVRIRDHL
+80 GVRIRTQL
-88 EELGLYKRNG
+88 EELGLYKGNG
-98 RETLRGCLTFPIRD
+98 RETLRGCLTIPIRD
-112 DAGRYTGI
+112 HAGRCTGI
-120 RAVRLDASIEERDG
+120 RAVRIDADSQESDAL
-134 FVLEF
+134 VLEF
-139 PRNAGDDAEHRDG
+139 PRSAEP
-152 QCHGNHAREAS
+152 GNENHEIRSS
-163 DAASAVEGLDP
+163 DAANAVAS
-174 VIGDVAQATSSTAT
+174 DVPQAAAVDATLAQATVAST
-188 NAEATVAEATV
+188 VP
-199 ANAPDYEVHLAP
+199 APDYELHLAP
-211 DHVRITRGDRD
+211 DHVLVRRGDRD

-235 TLRVTIQAARRDLLH
+235 TLRVNIQAARRDMLH

-263 AFIQAAALELHC
+263 AFIKATALELHC

-285 LVLLQLD
+285 LVLLHLD
-292 DLRNRQIDAAKATR
+292 DLRNRQIEAAKATR
-306 APAPELTPEESREA
+306 APLPQMPPDEA
-320 LGLLR
+320 RDALDLLR
-325 DPNLIGRIVEDLE
+325 DPNLIGRIVRDLE
-338 QCGMVGEAFNKL
+338 HCGMVGEAFNKL
-350 AAYLAIVSRKLAR
+350 AAYLAIVSRKLAS

-375 GKSTLMDTVLA
+375 GKSTLMDTILA
-386 MAPPEEV
+386 MAPPEDV

-445 VAKGADGRTVTQFH
+445 VAKAVDGRAVTQFH
-459 CVDGPVQL
+459 CVEGPVQL
-467 FLTSTSQAI
+467 FLTSTSQTI
-476 DEELLNRCLG
+476 DEELLNRCLV

-491 SREQTRAIQ
+491 SREQTHAIQ
-500 QRQRLLLSRSGLE
+500 QLQRLLQSRSGLE
-513 NQRRI
+513 KRRAA
-518 SGIQALHRNAQRLI
+518 SGLQALHRNAQRLL

-537 TNDLDTTL
+537 TNDLDATL

-562 SLIQAIALLHQHQRN
+562 SLIQAIALLHQHQRT
-577 LHIDDSGTE
+577 LHVDESGTE

-595 ALANRLMDKLLKQSN
+595 ALANRLIDKLLKQSN
-610 DELPPQSQRCL
+610 NELPPQSQRCL

-650 EESGWTDNQLRV
+650 EQSGWTDNQLRV
-662 HFQRLIDLELLRVH
+662 HFQRLIDLEFLRVH

-683 YVYELVT
+683 YLYELVI

>member
-1 MLQLPTPITAAKF
+1 MLQIPTPVASSPRETVPKY
-14 PLQSAMEHD
+14 PLLRAMEHD
-23 PLGAAIAYYASC
+23 PLGTVIAYYASC

-49 LGMSLEQARAASV
+49 LGMSHEQARAASV
-62 GYSDRSLGNQL
+62 GFSDRSLGNQL
-73 PSRRVVA
+73 PSRRIVA
-80 GVRIRDHL
+80 GVRIRTQL
-88 EELGLYKRNG
+88 EELGLYKRHG
-98 RETLRGCLTFPIRD
+98 RETLRGCLTIPIRD
-112 DAGRYTGI
+112 HAGRCTGI
-120 RAVRLDASIEERDG
+120 RAVRIDADSTESDAL
-134 FVLEF
+134 VLEF
-139 PRNAGDDAEHRDG
+139 PRSAEP
-152 QCHGNHAREAS
+152 GNENHEIRSS
-163 DAASAVEGLDP
+163 DAANAVAS
-174 VIGDVAQATSSTAT
+174 DVPQATAVDATLAQASVAST
-188 NAEATVAEATV
+188 VPS
-199 ANAPDYEVHLAP
+199 PDYELHLAP
-211 DHVRITRGDRD
+211 DHVLVRRGDRD

-235 TLRVTIQAARRDLLH
+235 TLRVNIQAARRDMLH

-263 AFIQAAALELHC
+263 AFIKATALELHC

-285 LVLLQLD
+285 LVLLHLD
-292 DLRNRQIDAAKATR
+292 DLRNRQIEAAKATR
-306 APAPELTPEESREA
+306 APLPQMPPDEA
-320 LGLLR
+320 RDALDLLR
-325 DPNLIGRIVEDLE
+325 DPNLIGRIVRDLE
-338 QCGMVGEAFNKL
+338 HCGMVGEAFNKL
-350 AAYLAIVSRKLAR
+350 AAYLAIVSRKLAS

-375 GKSTLMDTVLA
+375 GKSTLMDTILA
-386 MAPPEEV
+386 MAPPEDV

-445 VAKGADGRTVTQFH
+445 VAKAVDGRAVTQFH
-459 CVDGPVQL
+459 CVEGPVQL
-467 FLTSTSQAI
+467 FLTSTSQTI
-476 DEELLNRCLG
+476 DEELLNRCLV

-491 SREQTRAIQ
+491 SREQTHAIQ
-500 QRQRLLLSRSGLE
+500 QLQRLLQSRSGLE
-513 NQRRI
+513 KRREA
-518 SGIQALHRNAQRLI
+518 SGLQALHRNAQRLL

-537 TNDLDTTL
+537 TNDLDATL

-562 SLIQAIALLHQHQRN
+562 SLIQAIALLHQHQRT
-577 LHIDDSGTE
+577 LHVDESGTE

-595 ALANRLMDKLLKQSN
+595 ALANRLIDKLLKQSN
-610 DELPPQSQRCL
+610 NELPPQSQRCL

-650 EESGWTDNQLRV
+650 EQSGWTDNQLRV
-662 HFQRLIDLELLRVH
+662 HFQRLIDLEFLRVH

-683 YVYELVT
+683 YLYELVI

>member
-1 MLQLPTPITAAKF
+1 
-14 PLQSAMEHD
+14 MEHD
-23 PLGAAIAYYASC
+23 PLGTVIAYYASC

-49 LGMSLEQARAASV
+49 LGMSHEQARAASV
-62 GYSDRSLGNQL
+62 GFSDRSLGNQL
-73 PSRRVVA
+73 PSRRIVA
-80 GVRIRDHL
+80 GVRIRTQL
-88 EELGLYKRNG
+88 EELGLYKGNG
-98 RETLRGCLTFPIRD
+98 RETLRGCLTIPIRD
-112 DAGRYTGI
+112 HAGRCTGI
-120 RAVRLDASIEERDG
+120 RAVRIDADSQESDAL
-134 FVLEF
+134 VLEC
-139 PRNAGDDAEHRDG
+139 PRSAEP
-152 QCHGNHAREAS
+152 GNENHEIRSS
-163 DAASAVEGLDP
+163 DAANAVAS
-174 VIGDVAQATSSTAT
+174 DVPQAAAVDATLAQATVAST
-188 NAEATVAEATV
+188 VP
-199 ANAPDYEVHLAP
+199 APDYELHLAP
-211 DHVRITRGDRD
+211 DHVLVRRGDRD

-235 TLRVTIQAARRDLLH
+235 TLRVNIQAARRDMLH

-263 AFIQAAALELHC
+263 AFIKATALELHC

-285 LVLLQLD
+285 LVLLHLD
-292 DLRNRQIDAAKATR
+292 DLRNRQIEAAKATR
-306 APAPELTPEESREA
+306 APVPQMPPDEA
-320 LGLLR
+320 RDALDLLR
-325 DPNLIGRIVEDLE
+325 DPNLIGRIVRDLE
-338 QCGMVGEAFNKL
+338 HCGMVGEAFNKL
-350 AAYLAIVSRKLAR
+350 AAYLAIVSRKLAS

-375 GKSTLMDTVLA
+375 GKSTLMDTILA
-386 MAPPEEV
+386 MAPPEDV

-445 VAKGADGRTVTQFH
+445 VAKAVDGRAVTQFH
-459 CVDGPVQL
+459 CVEGPVQL
-467 FLTSTSQAI
+467 FLTSTSQTI
-476 DEELLNRCLG
+476 DEELLNRCLV

-491 SREQTRAIQ
+491 SREQTHAIQ
-500 QRQRLLLSRSGLE
+500 QLQRLLQSRSGLE
-513 NQRRI
+513 KRRAA
-518 SGIQALHRNAQRLI
+518 SGLQALHRNAQRLL

-537 TNDLDTTL
+537 TNDLDATL

-562 SLIQAIALLHQHQRN
+562 SLIQAIALLHQHQRT
-577 LHIDDSGTE
+577 LHVDESGTE

-595 ALANRLMDKLLKQSN
+595 ALANRLIDKLLKQSN
-610 DELPPQSQRCL
+610 NELPPQSQRCL

-650 EESGWTDNQLRV
+650 EQSGWTDNQLRV
-662 HFQRLIDLELLRVH
+662 HFQRLIDLEFLRVH

-683 YVYELVT
+683 YLYELVI

>member
-1 MLQLPTPITAAKF
+1 MLQIPTPVASSPRETAPKY
-14 PLQSAMEHD
+14 PLQRAMEHD
-23 PLGAAIAYYASC
+23 PLGTVIAYYASC

-49 LGMSLEQARAASV
+49 LGMSHEQARAASV
-62 GYSDRSLGNQL
+62 GFSDRSLGNQL
-73 PSRRVVA
+73 PSRRIVA
-80 GVRIRDHL
+80 GVRIRTQL
-88 EELGLYKRNG
+88 EELGLYKGNG
-98 RETLRGCLTFPIRD
+98 RETLRGCLTIPIRD
-112 DAGRYTGI
+112 HAGRCTGI
-120 RAVRLDASIEERDG
+120 RAVRIDADSQESDAL
-134 FVLEF
+134 VLEF
-139 PRNAGDDAEHRDG
+139 PRSAEP
-152 QCHGNHAREAS
+152 GNENHEIRSS
-163 DAASAVEGLDP
+163 DAASAVAS
-174 VIGDVAQATSSTAT
+174 DVAQAAAVDAT
-188 NAEATVAEATV
+188 LAQATVASTV
-199 ANAPDYEVHLAP
+199 PAPDYELHLAP
-211 DHVRITRGDRD
+211 DHVLVRRGDRD

-235 TLRVTIQAARRDLLH
+235 TLRVNIQAARRDMLH

-263 AFIQAAALELHC
+263 AFIKATALELHC

-285 LVLLQLD
+285 LVLLHLD
-292 DLRNRQIDAAKATR
+292 DLRNRQIEAAKATR
-306 APAPELTPEESREA
+306 APLPQMPPDEA
-320 LGLLR
+320 RDALDLLR
-325 DPNLIGRIVEDLE
+325 DPNLIGRIVRDLE
-338 QCGMVGEAFNKL
+338 HCGMVGEAFNKL
-350 AAYLAIVSRKLAR
+350 AAYLAIVSRKLAS

-375 GKSTLMDTVLA
+375 GKSTLMDTILA
-386 MAPPEEV
+386 MAPPEDV

-445 VAKGADGRTVTQFH
+445 VAKAVDGRAVTQFH
-459 CVDGPVQL
+459 CVEGPVQL
-467 FLTSTSQAI
+467 FLTSTSQTI
-476 DEELLNRCLG
+476 DEELLNRCLV

-491 SREQTRAIQ
+491 SREQTHAIQ
-500 QRQRLLLSRSGLE
+500 QLQRLLQSRSGLE
-513 NQRRI
+513 KRREA
-518 SGIQALHRNAQRLI
+518 SGLQALHRNAQRLL

-537 TNDLDTTL
+537 TNDLDATL

-562 SLIQAIALLHQHQRN
+562 SLIQAIALLHQHQRT
-577 LHIDDSGTE
+577 LHVDESGTE

-595 ALANRLMDKLLKQSN
+595 ALANRLIDKLLKQSN
-610 DELPPQSQRCL
+610 NELPPQSQRCL

-650 EESGWTDNQLRV
+650 EQSGWTDNQLRV
-662 HFQRLIDLELLRVH
+662 HFQRLIDLEFLRVH

-683 YVYELVT
+683 YLYELVI

>member
-1 MLQLPTPITAAKF
+1 
-14 PLQSAMEHD
+14 MEHD
-23 PLGAAIAYYASC
+23 PLGTVIAYYASC

-49 LGMSLEQARAASV
+49 LGMSHEQARAASV
-62 GYSDRSLGNQL
+62 GFSDRSLGNQL
-73 PSRRVVA
+73 PSRRIVA
-80 GVRIRDHL
+80 GVRIRTQL
-88 EELGLYKRNG
+88 EELGLYKGNG
-98 RETLRGCLTFPIRD
+98 RETLRGCLTIPIRD
-112 DAGRYTGI
+112 HAGRCTGI
-120 RAVRLDASIEERDG
+120 RAVRIDADSQESDAL
-134 FVLEF
+134 VLEF
-139 PRNAGDDAEHRDG
+139 PRSAEL
-152 QCHGNHAREAS
+152 GNENHEIRSS
-163 DAASAVEGLDP
+163 DAANAVAS
-174 VIGDVAQATSSTAT
+174 DVAQATAVDAT
-188 NAEATVAEATV
+188 RAQATVASTV
-199 ANAPDYEVHLAP
+199 PSPDYELHLAA
-211 DHVRITRGDRD
+211 DHVLVRRGDRD

-235 TLRVTIQAARRDLLH
+235 TLRVNIQAARRDMLH

-263 AFIQAAALELHC
+263 AFIKATALELHC

-285 LVLLQLD
+285 LVLLHLD
-292 DLRNRQIDAAKATR
+292 DLRNRQIEAAKATR
-306 APAPELTPEESREA
+306 APVPQMPPDEA
-320 LGLLR
+320 RDALDLLR
-325 DPNLIGRIVEDLE
+325 DPNLIGRIVRDLE
-338 QCGMVGEAFNKL
+338 HCGMVGEAFNKL
-350 AAYLAIVSRKLAR
+350 AAYLAIVSRKLAS

-375 GKSTLMDTVLA
+375 GKSTLMDTILA
-386 MAPPEEV
+386 MAPPEDV

-445 VAKGADGRTVTQFH
+445 VAKAVDGRAVTQFH
-459 CVDGPVQL
+459 CVEGPVQL
-467 FLTSTSQAI
+467 FLTSTSQTI
-476 DEELLNRCLG
+476 DEELLNRCLV

-491 SREQTRAIQ
+491 SREQTHAIQ
-500 QRQRLLLSRSGLE
+500 QLQRLLQSRSGLE
-513 NQRRI
+513 KRREA
-518 SGIQALHRNAQRLI
+518 SGLQALHRNAQRLL

-537 TNDLDTTL
+537 TNDLDATL

-562 SLIQAIALLHQHQRN
+562 SLIQAIALLHQHQRT
-577 LHIDDSGTE
+577 LHVDESGTE

-595 ALANRLMDKLLKQSN
+595 ALANRLIDKLLKQSN
-610 DELPPQSQRCL
+610 NELPPQSQRCL

-650 EESGWTDNQLRV
+650 EQSGWTDNQLRV
-662 HFQRLIDLELLRVH
+662 HFQRLIDLEFLRVH

-683 YVYELVT
+683 YLYELVS

>member
-1 MLQLPTPITAAKF
+1 
-14 PLQSAMEHD
+14 MEHD
-23 PLGAAIAYYASC
+23 PLGTVIAYYASC

-49 LGMSLEQARAASV
+49 LGISHEQARAASV
-62 GYSDRSLGNQL
+62 GFSDRSLGNQL
-73 PSRRVVA
+73 PSRRIVA
-80 GVRIRDHL
+80 GVRIRTQL
-88 EELGLYKRNG
+88 EELGLYKGNG
-98 RETLRGCLTFPIRD
+98 RETLRGCLTIPIRD
-112 DAGRYTGI
+112 HAGRCTHI
-120 RAVRLDASIEERDG
+120 RAVRIDADSQESDAL
-134 FVLEF
+134 VLEF
-139 PRNAGDDAEHRDG
+139 PRSAELDNE
-152 QCHGNHAREAS
+152 NHEIRSS
-163 DAASAVEGLDP
+163 DAANAVAS
-174 VIGDVAQATSSTAT
+174 DVAQATAVDATLAQASVVST
-188 NAEATVAEATV
+188 VP
-199 ANAPDYEVHLAP
+199 APDYELHLAP
-211 DHVRITRGDRD
+211 DHVLVRRGDRD

-235 TLRVTIQAARRDLLH
+235 TLRVNIQAARRDMLH

-263 AFIQAAALELHC
+263 AFIKATAVELHC

-285 LVLLQLD
+285 LVLLHLD
-292 DLRNRQIDAAKATR
+292 DLRNRQIEAAKATR
-306 APAPELTPEESREA
+306 APVPQMPPDEA
-320 LGLLR
+320 RDALDLLR
-325 DPNLIGRIVEDLE
+325 DPNLIGRIVRDLE
-338 QCGMVGEAFNKL
+338 HCGMVGEAFNKL
-350 AAYLAIVSRKLAR
+350 AAYLAIVSRKLAS

-375 GKSTLMDTVLA
+375 GKSTLMDTILA
-386 MAPPEEV
+386 MAPPEDV

-445 VAKGADGRTVTQFH
+445 VAKAVDGRAVTQFH
-459 CVDGPVQL
+459 CVEGPVQL
-467 FLTSTSQAI
+467 FLTSTSQTI
-476 DEELLNRCLG
+476 DEELLNRCLV

-491 SREQTRAIQ
+491 SREQTHAIQ
-500 QRQRLLLSRSGLE
+500 QLQRLLQSRSGLE
-513 NQRRI
+513 KRREA
-518 SGIQALHRNAQRLI
+518 SGLQALHRNAQRLL

-537 TNDLDTTL
+537 TNDLDATL

-562 SLIQAIALLHQHQRN
+562 SLIQAIALLHQHQRT
-577 LHIDDSGTE
+577 LHVDESGTE

-595 ALANRLMDKLLKQSN
+595 ALANRLIDKLLKQSN
-610 DELPPQSQRCL
+610 NELPPQSQRCL

-650 EESGWTDNQLRV
+650 EQSGWTDNQLRV
-662 HFQRLIDLELLRVH
+662 HFQRLIDLEFLRVH

-683 YVYELVT
+683 YLYELVI

>member
-1 MLQLPTPITAAKF
+1 
-14 PLQSAMEHD
+14 MEHD
-23 PLGAAIAYYASC
+23 PLGTVIAYYASC

-49 LGMSLEQARAASV
+49 LGMSHEQARAASV
-62 GYSDRSLGNQL
+62 GFSDRSLGNQL
-73 PSRRVVA
+73 PSRRIVA
-80 GVRIRDHL
+80 GVRIRTQL
-88 EELGLYKRNG
+88 EELGLYKGNG
-98 RETLRGCLTFPIRD
+98 RETLRGCLTIPIRD
-112 DAGRYTGI
+112 HAGRCTHI
-120 RAVRLDASIEERDG
+120 RAVRIDADSQESDAL
-134 FVLEF
+134 VLEF
-139 PRNAGDDAEHRDG
+139 PRSAEPSNE
-152 QCHGNHAREAS
+152 NHEIRSS
-163 DAASAVEGLDP
+163 DAASAVAS
-174 VIGDVAQATSSTAT
+174 DVAQAAAVDATLAQASVAST
-188 NAEATVAEATV
+188 VP
-199 ANAPDYEVHLAP
+199 APDYELHLAP
-211 DHVRITRGDRD
+211 DHVLVRRGDRD

-235 TLRVTIQAARRDLLH
+235 TLRVNIQAARRDMLH

-263 AFIQAAALELHC
+263 AFIKATALELHC

-285 LVLLQLD
+285 LVLLHLD
-292 DLRNRQIDAAKATR
+292 DLRNRQIEAAKATR
-306 APAPELTPEESREA
+306 APLPQMPPDEA
-320 LGLLR
+320 RDALDLLR
-325 DPNLIGRIVEDLE
+325 DPNLIGRIVRDLE
-338 QCGMVGEAFNKL
+338 HCGMVGEAFNKL
-350 AAYLAIVSRKLAR
+350 AAYLAIVSRKLAS

-375 GKSTLMDTVLA
+375 GKSTLMDTILA
-386 MAPPEEV
+386 MAPPEDV

-445 VAKGADGRTVTQFH
+445 VAKAVDGRAVTQFH
-459 CVDGPVQL
+459 CVEGPVQL
-467 FLTSTSQAI
+467 FLTSTSQTI
-476 DEELLNRCLG
+476 DEELLNRCLV

-491 SREQTRAIQ
+491 SREQTHAIQ
-500 QRQRLLLSRSGLE
+500 QLQRLLQSRSGLE
-513 NQRRI
+513 KRREA
-518 SGIQALHRNAQRLI
+518 SGLQALHRNAQRLL

-537 TNDLDTTL
+537 TNDLDATL

-562 SLIQAIALLHQHQRN
+562 SLIQAIALLHQHQRT
-577 LHIDDSGTE
+577 LHVDESGTE

-595 ALANRLMDKLLKQSN
+595 ALANRLIDKLLKQSN
-610 DELPPQSQRCL
+610 NELPPQSQRCL

-650 EESGWTDNQLRV
+650 EQSGWTDNQLRV
-662 HFQRLIDLELLRVH
+662 HFQRLIDLEFLRVH

-683 YVYELVT
+683 YLYELVI